1 MASGSCQGC
10 EEEDE
15 ETLKKLI
22 VRLNNLQEGKQ
33 IETLVQILEDMQVF
47 TYADHAA
54 KLFQGKN
61 VHVPLL
67 IVLDS
72 YVRVACVQQ
81 VGWSLLCKLIEICPD
96 IMQSLTGPQDIG
108 CDWEVLGIHQLIIKM
123 LTVHNASMN
132 LSMVGLKALDLL
144 LTSGKITLLILDE
157 DSDIF
162 LLIFDAMKKF
172 SANDE
177 VQKLGCKALHV
188 LFERVSEE
196 QLTEFVENKDYMILL
211 TALKNFKDEEEIVL
225 YVLRCLHSLA
235 SPCNNVEVLMSG
247 NVRCYNIVVE
257 AMKAF
262 PVHEKIQ
269 EVSCCLLHR
278 LTLGNFFN
286 ILVLNEVH
294 EFVVEAVQRY
304 SKNATLQIA
313 GLSCLALLTETI
325 FLNQDLEVKN
335 ENEENED
342 DEEEDKLFW
351 LEACYKALTW
361 HRKNKHVQEAACW
374 ALNNLLMYQN
384 SLHEKIGDEDGQ
396 FPAHREVMLSMLMHS
411 SSKEVFQASANALC
425 TLLEQNVNFRK
436 ILLSKGIYLNVLELM
451 KRHLHSPEVAESGC
465 KMLNHLFEGSNVSLD
480 VMAAVAPKIIT
491 VMKSHGASLSVQL
504 EALRAILHF
513 LLPGMPE
520 EVTEDTEY
528 KHKLKIVTN
537 QCFRN
542 DIHKLVL
549 GSLNRFIG
557 NPGIQK
563 CGLKVISSIARFP
576 DALEVL
582 SLEGAIE
589 SVLQT
594 LKMYPDD
601 QEIQR
606 LGLSLIGC
614 LITKKNLILGI
625 ENPLAKIL
633 VSSLQRFKDIT
644 ELQTKF
650 LSLCCK
656 CFAKL
661 AMDDELKGVML
672 ERACDQNNSIMVEC
686 LLLLGADANRAKE
699 GTSLICQVCE
709 KASSPKLVEL
719 LLNSGSHEQD
729 VRKALAISIGKG
741 DSQIISLLLKRLAL
755 DLANNS
761 ICLGGFCIG
770 KIEPSWL
777 GPLFPDKTCNSRKEI
792 NIGSTLARMVL
803 RYQTKSSVAEG
814 AASGSNG
821 DFSEQVLDKFD
832 QWTFIPESYV
842 DSVFGQSDD
851 LDSEGSEGSFLVKKK
866 SSSISVG
873 EFYRDPALQRCSP
886 NLQSHSRSSKLPSHM
901 RHSDSTSSLASER
914 EYITSLDLSAN
925 ELRDIDAL
933 SQKCCISGHLEHLAR
948 LELHQNALTGFP
960 QRLCEVLKCLTHL
973 DLHSNKFTAF
983 PSYLLKMNCIAN
995 LDVSRNDIGPS
1006 IVLDPAVKCPT
1017 LKQFNLSYNQLSSVP
1032 ENLGDV
1038 AEKLEQ
1044 LTLEGNKISGMCS
1057 PLSLK
1062 ELKILNLS
1070 KNNISSLSEDF
1081 LEACPK
1087 VESFSARMNSLAAM
1101 PFLPS
1106 SMTNIKLSQNRFTCV
1121 PEAILNLPH
1130 LRSLDMSSNEIKYLP
1145 SPAHWKSLNL
1155 RELLFS
1161 HNQISI
1167 LDLSEK
1173 AHAWS
1178 RVEKLHLSHNKL
1190 KEIPPEIG
1198 CLENLTSLD
1207 VSYNLELRSFPNEM
1221 GKLSKIW
1228 DLPLDELRLNFD
1240 FKHIGCKAKDIIRFL
1255 QQRLKKAVPYNRM
1268 KLMIVGNTG
1277 SGKTTLLQQLMKTKK
1292 SDAEM
1297 QSATVGIDVKDW
1309 PIQIRGKRKKDL
1321 ILNVWDFAGREEFYS
1336 THPHFMTPRSLYL
1349 AVYDLSKGQAEVD
1362 AMKPWLFNI
1371 KARASSSPV
1380 ILVGTHLDVSDEKQR
1395 KACISKINKELLNKR
1410 GFPAIRDYHFVNAT
1424 EESDAL
1430 AKLRKTIINESLNFK
1445 IRDQPVVGQLIPDC
1459 YVELE
1464 KIILSER
1471 KNVPIEFPVIDR
1483 KRLLQLVKEN
1493 QLQLDEN
1500 ELPHAVH
1507 FLNESGVLLH
1517 FQDPALQL
1525 SNLYFV
1531 EPKWLCKVMAQ
1542 ILTEKVEGGPKYPKG
1557 IISRRSV
1564 EKFLSKKKRFPK
1576 NYTQQYFK
1584 LLEKFQIA
1592 LPIGEEHLLVPSSLS
1607 DHRPVIELPHCEN
1620 SEIIIRLYEMPYFP
1634 MGFWSRLINRLLE
1647 ISPYMLSGRERALRP
1662 NRMYWRQGIYLNW
1675 SPEAYCL
1682 VESEVLDNHPESFLK
1697 ITVPSCRKG
1706 CIILGQVVDHIDSLM
1721 EEWFPGLLEIDICG
1735 EGETLLKKWALYS
1748 FNDGEEHEKILLDD
1762 LMKKAEEGDLLV
1774 NPDQPRLTLPIS
1786 QIAPDLILADL
1797 PRNIMLNS
1805 EKLEFEQA
1813 PEFLLGD
1820 GSFGS
1825 VYRATYEGDEVA
1837 VKIFN
1842 KHTSLRLLRQELVVL
1857 CHHRHPSLVF
1867 LLAAGI
1873 RPRMLVMELAPKGSL
1888 DRLLQQDTASLTR
1901 TLQHRIALHVAD
1913 GLRYLH
1919 SAMIIYRDLKPHNV
1933 LLFTLYPNAAIIAK
1947 IADYG
1952 IAQYCCRMGIKTS
1965 EGTPGFRAPEVA
1977 RGNVIYNQQA
1987 DVYSFGL
1994 LLYDILTTGGR
2005 IAEGLKFPN
2014 EFDELA
2020 IQGKLPDPVKE
2031 YGCAPWPMVEK
2042 LIKSC
2047 LKENPQ
2053 ERPTSAQVFDIL
2065 NSAELICLMR
2075 HIPIPKSFT
2084 VECMVAA
2091 NQSCK
2096 NASIWLGCGPR
2107 DRGQLSLLDLTT
2119 ERLTSE
2125 EVTNS
2130 RILCLTLVHLPVEKE
2145 SWIVSGTQSG
2155 ELLVINSEDG
2165 KKMHTLEK
2173 MTDSVTCLHCNS
2185 ISKQRFSYAAVSD
2198 SNIIAVVADRVL
2210 YIAKKNSPFVEVW
2223 DKKTEKLCELID
2235 CAHFLKEEMV
2245 EVNKESKHNMSYS
2258 GRVKTLCLQKNSAL
2272 WIGTGGG
2279 YMLLLDLSTL
2289 RLIRIIHDFC
2299 DSVRVMMTAQIG
2311 TYNEVAESSSGEAS
2325 TWDKGAYKAFNGRI
2339 FSFESPCTYTFCRHC
2354 VDSGDFNIEIK
2365 RNTDSEIEK
2374 ITVLIDNNDISISG
2388 DTILVNGESVQI
2400 PYNNKLIHIKKHG
2413 EYNVLNSRR
2422 GILSLMWDKNNKLSL
2437 TLHKQY
2443 PTCGLCGNFN
2453 TTPGEDINEHIAKSK
2468 IAGDCPEATSKTYQT
2483 CEDGVE
2489 YCNKIIGTYFEE
2501 CGKVSALSSD
2511 YKKVCIDEYCQ
2522 NRDKA
2527 STCDTYSE
2535 LSRLCA
2541 SDGPGTY
2548 ESWRNDSDV
2557 VCEKPQCPE
2566 QHIYKECGPSNPA
2579 TCSNV
2584 APFQDSECVSGCTCP
2599 EDKIQIF
2606 KASLSYFQVETYSHV
2621 KMQVQTDPVMQ
2632 LYVSMPPNQFTDTV
2646 GLCGSYNN
2654 RAEDDFMSSQ
2664 NILEKSSQAFA
2675 DSWEMMSCPKGNP
2688 TSCISIDAENCS
2700 GGAEYVDCSDPKA
2713 QRRVDSTCSTRNIPN
2728 FEDQN
2733 VILQDGKV
2741 TAIKTT
2747 ESKECEL
2754 NGNAYTVHTVGLYLI
2769 LKFVSGITVIWD
2781 KNTRMTVILEPYWNG
2796 KVCGLCGNS
2805 NGDLKDDFTTRYSSV
2820 ATGALEFG
2828 NSWKT
2833 SQECS
2838 DTVTQTFPCDSN
2850 PYCKAW
2856 AVRKCEIIRDS
2867 TFRECHSKVDPSTY
2881 YDACIEEACA
2891 CDMEGKYLGFCTAVA
2906 MYAEACSAVGV
2917 CVAWRKPDL
2926 CRCYAKCPES
2936 APYLDENTMKC
2947 VRLSECSCF
2956 YNDVIPA
2963 GPENKI
2969 LPELIEEATTTRGG
2983 AGITGDG
2990 FRAAGTTVSSESEVT
3005 GKKTE
3010 ATTSLGESETT
3021 TVGVETGSTTLSPGA
3036 SSSSQKT
3043 KPGTSVTPGSPGAGS
3058 ETEAMTSTKGSGTT
3072 QAGLVGETTTSTEGR
3087 GTSGSGFRTGE
3098 EEFPPLGFT
3107 INDGS
3112 S

>member
-1 MASGSCQGC
+1 MASGSCQEC
-10 EEEDE
+10 EEE

-33 IETLVQILEDMQVF
+33 IETLVQILDDILVF
-47 TYADHAA
+47 TYSDHASN
-54 KLFQGKN
+54 LFQGKN

-72 YVRVACVQQ
+72 YMRVACVQQ

-96 IMQSLTGPQDIG
+96 TMRSLTGPQDIG
-108 CDWEVLGIHQLIIKM
+108 HDWEVLGVHQLIIKM
-123 LTVHNASMN
+123 LTVHNTN
-132 LSMVGLKALDLL
+132 ITLSTVGLKALELL

-157 DSDIF
+157 ESDIF
-162 LLIFDAMKKF
+162 LLIFDAMRTF
-172 SANDE
+172 SASDE
-177 VQKLGCKALHV
+177 VQKLGCKTLYV

-211 TALKNFKDEEEIVL
+211 SALNNFKDEEEIVL
-225 YVLRCLHSLA
+225 CVLHCLHSLA
-235 SPCNNVEVLMSG
+235 IPCSNVEVLMSG

-262 PVHEKIQ
+262 PTNEKIQ

-294 EFVVEAVQRY
+294 EFVVTAAQRY
-304 SKNATLQIA
+304 AQNARLQIA
-313 GLSCLALLTETI
+313 ALGCLALLTETI
-325 FLNQDLEVKN
+325 FLNQDLEEKN
-335 ENEENED
+335 ENQENE
-342 DEEEDKLFW
+342 EEEEEEKLFW

-411 SSKEVFQASANALC
+411 SSKEVFQASANALS

-451 KRHLHSPEVAESGC
+451 QKHAPSPEVAESGC
-465 KMLNHLFEGSNVSLD
+465 KMLSHLFEGSNASLD
-480 VMAAVAPKIIT
+480 IMAAVAPKIIA
-491 VMKSHGASLSVQL
+491 VMKSHATSSSVQL

-513 LLPGMPE
+513 IAPGMPE
-520 EVTEDTEY
+520 EFTENAEYQNKLHMVT
-528 KHKLKIVTN
+528 K
-537 QCFRN
+537 QCIRN

-549 GSLNRFIG
+549 VSLTRFIG

-563 CGLKVISSIARFP
+563 CGLKVISSLAHFP

-582 SLEGAIE
+582 SVEGAIE

-594 LKMYPDD
+594 LQMYPDD
-601 QEIQR
+601 QEIQF

-614 LITKKNLILGI
+614 LITKKNLFLGTGHL
-625 ENPLAKIL
+625 LAKIL
-633 VSSLQRFKDIT
+633 VSSLQRFKDIA
-644 ELQTKF
+644 ELQMKGFQTVLTALELSVSFSKLLVRYSFDSVIFHQMSSCLMEQKDRQF
-650 LSLCCK
+650 LNLCCK

-661 AMDDELKGVML
+661 AMDDDLKNVML
-672 ERACDQNNSIMVEC
+672 ERACDQNNSIMAEC

-719 LLNSGSHEQD
+719 LLNSGSREQD
-729 VRKALAISIGKG
+729 VREALTISIGKG
-741 DSQIISLLLKRLAL
+741 DSQTISLLLRRLAL

-777 GPLFPDKTCNSRKEI
+777 GPLFPDKTPNSRKET
-792 NIGSTLARMVL
+792 NMGSTLARMVL
-803 RYQTKSSVAEG
+803 RYQMKSAEAEG
-814 AASGSNG
+814 AASGSEG
-821 DFSEQVLDKFD
+821 TFPEQVLDKFD
-832 QWTFIPESYV
+832 EWTFIPESYG
-842 DSVFGQSDD
+842 DSVFSQSDD
-851 LDSEGSEGSFLVKKK
+851 LDSEGSEVSFLGKKK
-866 SSSISVG
+866 SNSISVG
-873 EFYRDPALQRCSP
+873 EFYRDPALHRSPDSQR
-886 NLQSHSRSSKLPSHM
+886 HSNSLGPIFDHEDVLKQKRKILSSDDLLRSSKLPSHM
-901 RHSDSTSSLASER
+901 RHSGSASSLASER

-933 SQKCCISGHLEHLAR
+933 SQKCCLSGHLEHLER
-948 LELHQNALTGFP
+948 LELHQNALTAFP
-960 QRLCEVLKCLTHL
+960 QRLCETLKCLTHL
-973 DLHSNKFTAF
+973 DLHSNKFSSF
-983 PSYLLKMNCIAN
+983 PSYLLKMNCIAY

-1006 IVLDPAVKCPT
+1006 VVLDPTVKCPT

-1032 ENLGDV
+1032 KHLGEV
-1038 AEKLEQ
+1038 AQTLEL

-1070 KNNISSLSEDF
+1070 KNHISSLSEDF

-1087 VESFSARMNSLAAM
+1087 VESLSARMNFLAAM

-1106 SMTNIKLSQNRFTCV
+1106 SMTSIKLSQNRFTCV

-1130 LRSLDMSSNEIKYLP
+1130 LRSLDMSNNDIKYLP
-1145 SPAHWKSLNL
+1145 NPAHWKSLNL

-1173 AHAWS
+1173 AYIWS
-1178 RVEKLHLSHNKL
+1178 RMEKLHLSHNKL

-1292 SDAEM
+1292 SDLGM
-1297 QSATVGIDVKDW
+1297 QSTTVGIDVKDW
-1309 PIQIRGKRKKDL
+1309 PFQIRGKKKKDL
-1321 ILNVWDFAGREEFYS
+1321 TLNVWDFAGSEEFYS

-1349 AVYDLSKGQAEVD
+1349 AVYDLSKGEAEVD

-1395 KACISKINKELLNKR
+1395 KACVSKINRELLNKR
-1410 GFPAIRDYHFVNAT
+1410 GFPAIRNYHFVNAT

-1471 KNVPIEFPVIDR
+1471 KNVPTEFPVIDR

-1493 QLQLDEN
+1493 QLELDEN
-1500 ELPHAVH
+1500 ELPHAIH

-1542 ILTEKVEGGPKYPKG
+1542 ILTLKVEGCPKHPQG
-1557 IISRRSV
+1557 IISRRDV

-1576 NYTQQYFK
+1576 NQMQKYFK

-1592 LPIGEEHLLVPSSLS
+1592 LPIGEEYLLVPSSLS

-1647 ISPYMLSGRERALRP
+1647 ISPYMLLGREQALRP

-1682 VESEVLDNHPESFLK
+1682 VGSEVLDNHPESFLK

-1706 CIILGQVVDHIDSLM
+1706 CILLGQVVDHIDSLM
-1721 EEWFPGLLEIDICG
+1721 EEWFPGLLEIDYCG

-1748 FNDGEEHEKILLDD
+1748 FNDGEEHKKILLDD

-1774 NPDQPRLTLPIS
+1774 NPDQPRVTIPIS

-1805 EKLEFEQA
+1805 DKLEFKQA

-1825 VYRATYEGDEVA
+1825 VYRATYEGEEVA

-1857 CHHRHPSLVF
+1857 CHLHHPSLVS

-1873 RPRMLVMELAPKGSL
+1873 RPRMLVMELASKGSL
-1888 DRLLQQDTASLTR
+1888 DRLLQHDKANVTR

-1933 LLFTLYPNAAIIAK
+1933 LLFTLYPNAAVIAK

-1977 RGNVIYNQQA
+1977 RGNVIYNHQA

-2042 LIKSC
+2042 LIKRC

-2075 HIPIPKSFT
+2075 QISIPKTFT

-2091 NQSCK
+2091 HPGSK
-2096 NASIWLGCGPR
+2096 NASVWLGCGHR
-2107 DRGQLSLLDLTT
+2107 NKGQLSFLDLTT
-2119 ERLTSE
+2119 ERLTFE
-2125 EVTNS
+2125 EVTDS
-2130 RILCLTLVHLPVEKE
+2130 RILCLALVHLPVDKE
-2145 SWIVSGTQSG
+2145 SWVVCGTQSG
-2155 ELLVINSEDG
+2155 ALLVIDTDDG
-2165 KKMHTLEK
+2165 KRRHTLEK
-2173 MTDSVTCLHCNS
+2173 MTDSITCLHYS
-2185 ISKQRFSYAAVSD
+2185 SFAKPSKQKSFLLVGTADGNLAIFEDKTVKCKGAAPLTILNIGNISTPLMCLSESVNSTEKNIMWGGCGTKLFSFSD
-2198 SNIIAVVADRVL
+2198 DFTIQKLIETRTSQLFSNATSNNSNIIAVVVDTAL
-2210 YIAKKNSPFVEVW
+2210 YIAKKNSSFVEVW

-2235 CAHFLKEEMV
+2235 CLQFLKQEMV
-2245 EVNKESKHNMSYS
+2245 KVNTEPKHNLAYW
-2258 GRVKTLCLQKNSAL
+2258 GRVKTLCLQKNTAL
-2272 WIGTGGG
+2272 WVGTGGG
-2279 YMLLLDLSTL
+2279 CMLLLDLST
-2289 RLIRIIHDFC
+2289 RRVIRIIRNFC
-2299 DSVRVMMTAQIG
+2299 DSVRVLMAAQLG
-2311 TYNEVAESSSGEAS
+2311 NLKNAMLVLG
-2325 TWDKGAYKAFNGRI
+2325 
-2339 FSFESPCTYTFCRHC
+2339 YT
-2354 VDSGDFNIEIK
+2354 
-2365 RNTDSEIEK
+2365 
-2374 ITVLIDNNDISISG
+2374 
-2388 DTILVNGESVQI
+2388 
-2400 PYNNKLIHIKKHG
+2400 
-2413 EYNVLNSRR
+2413 
-2422 GILSLMWDKNNKLSL
+2422 
-2437 TLHKQY
+2437 
-2443 PTCGLCGNFN
+2443 
-2453 TTPGEDINEHIAKSK
+2453 
-2468 IAGDCPEATSKTYQT
+2468 
-2483 CEDGVE
+2483 
-2489 YCNKIIGTYFEE
+2489 
-2501 CGKVSALSSD
+2501 
-2511 YKKVCIDEYCQ
+2511 
-2522 NRDKA
+2522 
-2527 STCDTYSE
+2527 
-2535 LSRLCA
+2535 
-2541 SDGPGTY
+2541 
-2548 ESWRNDSDV
+2548 
-2557 VCEKPQCPE
+2557 
-2566 QHIYKECGPSNPA
+2566 
-2579 TCSNV
+2579 
-2584 APFQDSECVSGCTCP
+2584 
-2599 EDKIQIF
+2599 
-2606 KASLSYFQVETYSHV
+2606 
-2621 KMQVQTDPVMQ
+2621 
-2632 LYVSMPPNQFTDTV
+2632 
-2646 GLCGSYNN
+2646 
-2654 RAEDDFMSSQ
+2654 
-2664 NILEKSSQAFA
+2664 
-2675 DSWEMMSCPKGNP
+2675 
-2688 TSCISIDAENCS
+2688 
-2700 GGAEYVDCSDPKA
+2700 
-2713 QRRVDSTCSTRNIPN
+2713 
-2728 FEDQN
+2728 
-2733 VILQDGKV
+2733 
-2741 TAIKTT
+2741 
-2747 ESKECEL
+2747 
-2754 NGNAYTVHTVGLYLI
+2754 
-2769 LKFVSGITVIWD
+2769 
-2781 KNTRMTVILEPYWNG
+2781 
-2796 KVCGLCGNS
+2796 
-2805 NGDLKDDFTTRYSSV
+2805 
-2820 ATGALEFG
+2820 
-2828 NSWKT
+2828 
-2833 SQECS
+2833 
-2838 DTVTQTFPCDSN
+2838 
-2850 PYCKAW
+2850 
-2856 AVRKCEIIRDS
+2856 RK
-2867 TFRECHSKVDPSTY
+2867 
-2881 YDACIEEACA
+2881 
-2891 CDMEGKYLGFCTAVA
+2891 
-2906 MYAEACSAVGV
+2906 
-2917 CVAWRKPDL
+2917 
-2926 CRCYAKCPES
+2926 
-2936 APYLDENTMKC
+2936 
-2947 VRLSECSCF
+2947 
-2956 YNDVIPA
+2956 
-2963 GPENKI
+2963 
-2969 LPELIEEATTTRGG
+2969 
-2983 AGITGDG
+2983 
-2990 FRAAGTTVSSESEVT
+2990 
-3005 GKKTE
+3005 
-3010 ATTSLGESETT
+3010 
-3021 TVGVETGSTTLSPGA
+3021 
-3036 SSSSQKT
+3036 
-3043 KPGTSVTPGSPGAGS
+3043 
-3058 ETEAMTSTKGSGTT
+3058 
-3072 QAGLVGETTTSTEGR
+3072 STEGMQQQKELQSCLSIWDMNLPHEVQNLEKHIEMR
-3087 GTSGSGFRTGE
+3087 KELAEKMRKTTV
-3098 EEFPPLGFT
+3098 
-3107 INDGS
+3107 D
-3112 S
+3112 

>member
-1 MASGSCQGC
+1 EQTGSSQQVDERIEDKKRHGCVNCDFASFPSPPS
-10 EEEDE
+10 
-15 ETLKKLI
+15 
-22 VRLNNLQEGKQ
+22 
-33 IETLVQILEDMQVF
+33 F
-47 TYADHAA
+47 PAS
-54 KLFQGKN
+54 KLFQGKK
-61 VHVPLL
+61 VHVPVL
-67 IVLDS
+67 IVLDL
-72 YVRVACVQQ
+72 YMRVASVQQ
-81 VGWSLLCKLIEICPD
+81 VGWSLLCKLIEICPNT
-96 IMQSLTGPQDIG
+96 MQSLMGPQDIG
-108 CDWEVLGIHQLIIKM
+108 RDWEVLGVHQLILKM
-123 LTVHNASMN
+123 LTVHNASVN
-132 LSMVGLKALDLL
+132 LLTVGLKALDLL

-157 DSDIF
+157 ESDIF
-162 LLIFDAMKKF
+162 LLIFDAMRTF

-177 VQKLGCKALHV
+177 IQKLGCKALRV

-211 TALKNFKDEEEIVL
+211 NALKNFKDEEEIVL
-225 YVLRCLHSLA
+225 QVLHCLHSLA
-235 SPCNNVEVLMSG
+235 IPCNNVEVLMSG

-262 PVHEKIQ
+262 PVNEKIQ

-294 EFVVEAVQRY
+294 EFVVKAVRRY
-304 SKNATLQIA
+304 SENATLQIA

-325 FLNQDLEVKN
+325 FLNQDLEEKN
-335 ENEENED
+335 ENPEND

-411 SSKEVFQASANALC
+411 SSKEVFQASANALS

-451 KRHLHSPEVAESGC
+451 QRHIHSPEVAESGC
-465 KMLNHLFEGSNVSLD
+465 KMLNHLFEGSVTLD
-480 VMAAVAPKIIT
+480 TMAAVAPKIIT
-491 VMKSHGASLSVQL
+491 VMKSHEASLSVQL
-504 EALRAILHF
+504 EGLRAVLHF
-513 LLPGMPE
+513 IVPGMPE
-520 EVTEDTEY
+520 DSREDTEY
-528 KHKLKIVTN
+528 QHKLHMVKK
-537 QCFRN
+537 QCFKN

-549 GSLNRFIG
+549 AALNRFIG

-563 CGLKVISSIARFP
+563 CGLKVISSIARSP

-582 SLEGAIE
+582 SLEGAID
-589 SVLQT
+589 SVLHT
-594 LKMYPDD
+594 LQMYPDD
-601 QEIQR
+601 QEIQC
-606 LGLSLIGC
+606 LGLSLTGC
-614 LITKKNLILGI
+614 LITKKNLCIGTGHL
-625 ENPLAKIL
+625 LAKIL
-633 VSSLQRFKDIT
+633 VSSLQRFKDMAEVQIKGF
-644 ELQTKF
+644 QTILTILGLSVSFSKLLVHHSFDSVIFHQMSSSIMEQKDQQF
-650 LSLCCK
+650 LNLCCK

-661 AMDDELKGVML
+661 AMDDELKSVLL

-686 LLLLGADANRAKE
+686 LLLLGADANGTKE
-699 GTSLICQVCE
+699 ATSLICQVCE

-719 LLNSGSHEQD
+719 LLNGGSREQD
-729 VRKALAISIGKG
+729 VRKALTISIGKG
-741 DSQIISLLLKRLAL
+741 DSQIISLLLRRLAL

-770 KIEPSWL
+770 KIDPSWL
-777 GPLFPDKTCNSRKEI
+777 GPLFPDKTSNLRKET

-803 RYQTKSSVAEG
+803 RYQVKSAVEEG

-821 DFSEQVLDKFD
+821 NFPEGVLDKFD
-832 QWTFIPESYV
+832 EWTFIPDSYV

-851 LDSEGSEGSFLVKKK
+851 LDSEGSEGSFLVKRK
-866 SSSISVG
+866 SNSISVG
-873 EFYRDPALQRCSP
+873 EFYRDRGPIFDHEDLLRRKRKILSSDDS
-886 NLQSHSRSSKLPSHM
+886 LRSSKLQSHM
-901 RHSDSTSSLASER
+901 RHSDSISSLASER

-933 SQKCCISGHLEHLAR
+933 SQKCCISGHLEHLEK
-948 LELHQNALTGFP
+948 LELHQNALTSFP
-960 QRLCEVLKCLTHL
+960 QQLCETLKCLTHL
-973 DLHSNKFTAF
+973 DLHSNKFTSF

-995 LDVSRNDIGPS
+995 LDVSRNDISPS
-1006 IVLDPAVKCPT
+1006 VVLDSAVKCPT
-1017 LKQFNLSYNQLSSVP
+1017 LKQFNLSYNQLSSFP

-1038 AEKLEQ
+1038 VEKLEQ
-1044 LTLEGNKISGMCS
+1044 LILEGNKIPEICS

-1070 KNNISSLSEDF
+1070 KNHITSLSEDF

-1087 VESFSARMNSLAAM
+1087 VESFSARMNYLAAM

-1106 SMTNIKLSQNRFTCV
+1106 SLTSLKLSQNRFTCV

-1130 LRSLDMSSNEIKYLP
+1130 LRSLDMSSNEIEYLP

-1155 RELLFS
+1155 REILFS
-1161 HNQISI
+1161 FNQISI

-1173 AHAWS
+1173 AYVWS

-1277 SGKTTLLQQLMKTKK
+1277 SGKTTLLQQLTKTKK
-1292 SDAEM
+1292 SDLGV

-1309 PIQIRGKRKKDL
+1309 PIQIRGKGRKDL

-1336 THPHFMTPRSLYL
+1336 THPHFMTQRALYL

-1395 KACISKINKELLNKR
+1395 KACITKITKELLNKR

-1471 KNVPIEFPVIDR
+1471 KNVPVEFPVIDR

-1525 SNLYFV
+1525 SDLYFV

-1542 ILTEKVEGGPKYPKG
+1542 ILTVKVEGYPKHPKG
-1557 IISRRSV
+1557 IISRRDV

-1576 NYTQQYFK
+1576 NYMSQYFK

-1592 LPIGEEHLLVPSSLS
+1592 LPIGEEYLLVPSSLS

-1682 VESEVLDNHPESFLK
+1682 VGSEVLDNHPESFLK

-1706 CIILGQVVDHIDSLM
+1706 CILLGQVVDHIDSLM

-1748 FNDGEEHEKILLDD
+1748 FNDGEEHQKILLDD

-1774 NPDQPRLTLPIS
+1774 NPDQPRLTIPIS

-1797 PRNIMLNS
+1797 PRNIMLNND
-1805 EKLEFEQA
+1805 ELEFEQA

-1825 VYRATYEGDEVA
+1825 VYRAAYEGEEVA
-1837 VKIFN
+1837 VKLFN

-1857 CHHRHPSLVF
+1857 CHLHHPSLIS

-1873 RPRMLVMELAPKGSL
+1873 RPRMLVM
-1888 DRLLQQDTASLTR
+1888 DLTR

-1965 EGTPGFRAPEVA
+1965 EGTPGFRAPEVS

-2042 LIKSC
+2042 LIKKC

-2053 ERPTSAQVFDIL
+2053 ERPTSAQVFDNL

-2075 HIPIPKSFT
+2075 HITIPKNFS
-2084 VECMVAA
+2084 VECMVST
-2091 NQSCK
+2091 NHNNK
-2096 NASIWLGCGPR
+2096 NASIWLGCGHR
-2107 DRGQLSLLDLTT
+2107 DKGQLLFLDLNT
-2119 ERLTSE
+2119 EKHTSE
-2125 EVTNS
+2125 EVIDS
-2130 RILCLTLVHLPVEKE
+2130 RILCLALVPLPVEKE
-2145 SWIVSGTQSG
+2145 SWIVCGTQSG
-2155 ELLVINSEDG
+2155 TLLVINTEDG
-2165 KKMHTLEK
+2165 EKRHTLEK
-2173 MTDSVTCLHCNS
+2173 MTDSVTCLYCNPFPKQ
-2185 ISKQRFSYAAVSD
+2185 SKQKNFLLVGTADGNLAIFEDKTVKCRGAVPLKILNIGNVSTPLMCLSESMNSAEKNIMWGGCGTKLFSFSDDFTIQKRIETKTNQLFSYAAFSD
-2198 SNIIAVVADRVL
+2198 SNIIAVVVDTAL
-2210 YIAKKNSPFVEVW
+2210 YVAKKNSPFVEVW

-2235 CAHFLKEEMV
+2235 CVHFLKEEMV
-2245 EVNKESKHNMSYS
+2245 KVTAESKHKLSYS
-2258 GRVKTLCLQKNSAL
+2258 GRVKTLCLQKNTAL

-2279 YMLLLDLSTL
+2279 HILLLDLST
-2289 RLIRIIHDFC
+2289 RRIIRIIHNFC
-2299 DSVRVMMTAQIG
+2299 DSVRVMMTAQLGSLKNVMLVLGYIRKS
-2311 TYNEVAESSSGEAS
+2311 TESTQHQKEIQSCLSVWDLNLPHEV
-2325 TWDKGAYKAFNGRI
+2325 
-2339 FSFESPCTYTFCRHC
+2339 
-2354 VDSGDFNIEIK
+2354 
-2365 RNTDSEIEK
+2365 
-2374 ITVLIDNNDISISG
+2374 
-2388 DTILVNGESVQI
+2388 
-2400 PYNNKLIHIKKHG
+2400 
-2413 EYNVLNSRR
+2413 
-2422 GILSLMWDKNNKLSL
+2422 
-2437 TLHKQY
+2437 
-2443 PTCGLCGNFN
+2443 
-2453 TTPGEDINEHIAKSK
+2453 
-2468 IAGDCPEATSKTYQT
+2468 
-2483 CEDGVE
+2483 
-2489 YCNKIIGTYFEE
+2489 
-2501 CGKVSALSSD
+2501 
-2511 YKKVCIDEYCQ
+2511 Q
-2522 NRDKA
+2522 N
-2527 STCDTYSE
+2527 
-2535 LSRLCA
+2535 
-2541 SDGPGTY
+2541 
-2548 ESWRNDSDV
+2548 
-2557 VCEKPQCPE
+2557 
-2566 QHIYKECGPSNPA
+2566 
-2579 TCSNV
+2579 
-2584 APFQDSECVSGCTCP
+2584 
-2599 EDKIQIF
+2599 
-2606 KASLSYFQVETYSHV
+2606 
-2621 KMQVQTDPVMQ
+2621 
-2632 LYVSMPPNQFTDTV
+2632 
-2646 GLCGSYNN
+2646 
-2654 RAEDDFMSSQ
+2654 
-2664 NILEKSSQAFA
+2664 LEKHI
-2675 DSWEMMSCPKGNP
+2675 E
-2688 TSCISIDAENCS
+2688 
-2700 GGAEYVDCSDPKA
+2700 
-2713 QRRVDSTCSTRNIPN
+2713 
-2728 FEDQN
+2728 
-2733 VILQDGKV
+2733 
-2741 TAIKTT
+2741 
-2747 ESKECEL
+2747 
-2754 NGNAYTVHTVGLYLI
+2754 
-2769 LKFVSGITVIWD
+2769 
-2781 KNTRMTVILEPYWNG
+2781 
-2796 KVCGLCGNS
+2796 
-2805 NGDLKDDFTTRYSSV
+2805 
-2820 ATGALEFG
+2820 
-2828 NSWKT
+2828 
-2833 SQECS
+2833 
-2838 DTVTQTFPCDSN
+2838 
-2850 PYCKAW
+2850 
-2856 AVRKCEIIRDS
+2856 VRKE
-2867 TFRECHSKVDPSTY
+2867 
-2881 YDACIEEACA
+2881 
-2891 CDMEGKYLGFCTAVA
+2891 L
-2906 MYAEACSAVGV
+2906 AEKMRRIS
-2917 CVAWRKPDL
+2917 
-2926 CRCYAKCPES
+2926 
-2936 APYLDENTMKC
+2936 
-2947 VRLSECSCF
+2947 
-2956 YNDVIPA
+2956 
-2963 GPENKI
+2963 
-2969 LPELIEEATTTRGG
+2969 
-2983 AGITGDG
+2983 
-2990 FRAAGTTVSSESEVT
+2990 
-3005 GKKTE
+3005 
-3010 ATTSLGESETT
+3010 
-3021 TVGVETGSTTLSPGA
+3021 VE
-3036 SSSSQKT
+3036 
-3043 KPGTSVTPGSPGAGS
+3043 
-3058 ETEAMTSTKGSGTT
+3058 
-3072 QAGLVGETTTSTEGR
+3072 
-3087 GTSGSGFRTGE
+3087 
-3098 EEFPPLGFT
+3098 
-3107 INDGS
+3107 
-3112 S
+3112 

>member
-10 EEEDE
+10 EEEEDE

-22 VRLNNLQEGKQ
+22 VRLNNVQEGKQ
-33 IETLVQILEDMQVF
+33 IETLVQILEDMLVL
-47 TYADHAA
+47 TYADYAS
-54 KLFQGKN
+54 KLFQDKN

-72 YVRVACVQQ
+72 YMRVASVQQ
-81 VGWSLLCKLIEICPD
+81 VGWSLLCKLIEICPNT
-96 IMQSLTGPQDIG
+96 MQSLMGPQDIG
-108 CDWEVLGIHQLIIKM
+108 NDWEVLGVHQLILKM
-123 LTVHNASMN
+123 LTVHNASVT
-132 LSMVGLKALDLL
+132 LSTVGLKTLDLL
-144 LTSGKITLLILDE
+144 LTSGKITLLILE
-157 DSDIF
+157 EEHDIF
-162 LLIFDAMKKF
+162 LLIFDAMRTF

-177 VQKLGCKALHV
+177 IQKLGCKALHV
-188 LFERVSEE
+188 LFEKVSEE

-211 TALKNFKDEEEIVL
+211 SALNSFKDEEEIVL
-225 YVLRCLHSLA
+225 HVLHCLHSLA
-235 SPCNNVEVLMSG
+235 IPCNNVEVLMSG

-262 PVHEKIQ
+262 PINEKIQ

-294 EFVVEAVQRY
+294 EFVVKAVQRY
-304 SKNATLQIA
+304 SKNADLQIA
-313 GLSCLALLTETI
+313 ALSCLALLTETI
-325 FLNQDLEVKN
+325 FLNQDLEEKN
-335 ENEENED
+335 EHQENEE
-342 DEEEDKLFW
+342 EEEEEKLFW

-396 FPAHREVMLSMLMHS
+396 SVVLILYDR
-411 SSKEVFQASANALC
+411 KFQFMFS
-425 TLLEQNVNFRK
+425 VINFRK

-451 KRHLHSPEVAESGC
+451 QKHIHSPEAAESGC
-465 KMLNHLFEGSNVSLD
+465 KMLNHLFEGSNTSLD
-480 VMAAVAPKIIT
+480 TMAAVAPKIIT
-491 VMKSHGASLSVQL
+491 VMKSHQTSLSVQL

-513 LLPGMPE
+513 IVPGFPE
-520 EVTEDTEY
+520 ESTEDCEY
-528 KHKLKIVTN
+528 QHKLNMVKK

-549 GSLNRFIG
+549 AAVNRFIG

-563 CGLKVISSIARFP
+563 CGLKVISSIACFP

-582 SLEGAIE
+582 TLEGAVD
-589 SVLQT
+589 SVLHT
-594 LKMYPDD
+594 LQMYPDD
-601 QEIQR
+601 QEIQC

-614 LITKKNLILGI
+614 LITKKNLCTGTGHL
-625 ENPLAKIL
+625 LAKIL
-633 VSSLQRFKDIT
+633 ISSLQRFKDIGEVQIKGFQAIFT
-644 ELQTKF
+644 ILELSVSFSKLLLQHSFDSVIFHQMSSGVLEQKDQQF

-661 AMDDELKGVML
+661 ALDDELKSVML
-672 ERACDQNNSIMVEC
+672 QRACDQNNSIMVEC

-699 GTSLICQVCE
+699 ATSLICQVCE

-719 LLNSGSHEQD
+719 LLDSGSREQD
-729 VRKALAISIGKG
+729 VRRALTVSIGKG
-741 DSQIISLLLKRLAL
+741 DSRIISLLLRRLAL

-761 ICLGGFCIG
+761 ICLGGFCMG

-777 GPLFPDKTCNSRKEI
+777 GPLFPDKTSQLRKET
-792 NIGSTLARMVL
+792 NMGSTLARMVL
-803 RYQTKSSVAEG
+803 RYQMKSAVEEG

-821 DFSEQVLDKFD
+821 NLSEEILDKFD
-832 QWTFIPESYV
+832 EWTFIPESYV

-851 LDSEGSEGSFLVKKK
+851 LDSEVLLKNYPFK
-866 SSSISVG
+866 SVEPRLGLCLTGPIFDHEDLLKRKRKILSSDDSL
-873 EFYRDPALQRCSP
+873 RTSK
-886 NLQSHSRSSKLPSHM
+886 LQSHV
-901 RHSDSTSSLASER
+901 RHSDSVSSLASER
-914 EYITSLDLSAN
+914 DCITSLDLSAN

-933 SQKCCISGHLEHLAR
+933 SQKSCISGHLEHLEK
-948 LELHQNALTGFP
+948 LELHQNALTSFP
-960 QRLCEVLKCLTHL
+960 QQLCERV
-973 DLHSNKFTAF
+973 
-983 PSYLLKMNCIAN
+983 N
-995 LDVSRNDIGPS
+995 LY
-1006 IVLDPAVKCPT
+1006 
-1017 LKQFNLSYNQLSSVP
+1017 NLILILSLLSS
-1032 ENLGDV
+1032 
-1038 AEKLEQ
+1038 
-1044 LTLEGNKISGMCS
+1044 NKISEICS

-1070 KNNISSLSEDF
+1070 KNHISSLSEDF
-1081 LEACPK
+1081 LETCPK
-1087 VESFSARMNSLAAM
+1087 VESLSARMNFLVAM

-1106 SMTNIKLSQNRFTCV
+1106 SMTSLKLSQNRFTCV
-1121 PEAILNLPH
+1121 PEAILSLPH
-1130 LRSLDMSSNEIKYLP
+1130 LRSLDMSSNDIQYLP
-1145 SPAHWKSLNL
+1145 GPVHWRSLNL

-1161 HNQISI
+1161 HNRISV

-1173 AHAWS
+1173 ACAWS

-1228 DLPLDELRLNFD
+1228 DLPLDELHLNFD

-1268 KLMIVGNTG
+1268 KLMIVGNTE
-1277 SGKTTLLQQLMKTKK
+1277 SGKTTLLQQLMKIKK
-1292 SDAEM
+1292 SDLGM
-1297 QSATVGIDVKDW
+1297 QGATVGIDVKDW
-1309 PIQIRGKRKKDL
+1309 PIQVRGKGKKDL

-1336 THPHFMTPRSLYL
+1336 THPHFMTQRALYL

-1395 KACISKINKELLNKR
+1395 KACIGKITKELLNKR

-1471 KNVPIEFPVIDR
+1471 KNVPTEFPVIDR
-1483 KRLLQLVKEN
+1483 KRLLQLVEDH

-1525 SNLYFV
+1525 SDLYFV
-1531 EPKWLCKVMAQ
+1531 EPRWLCKVMAQ
-1542 ILTEKVEGGPKYPKG
+1542 ILTVKVEGCPKHPKG
-1557 IISRRSV
+1557 IISRRDV

-1576 NYTQQYFK
+1576 NYMSQYFK

-1592 LPIGEEHLLVPSSLS
+1592 LPNGEENLLVPSSLS
-1607 DHRPVIELPHCEN
+1607 DQRPVIELPHCEN

-1647 ISPYMLSGRERALRP
+1647 ISPYMLSGREQALRP
-1662 NRMYWRQGIYLNW
+1662 NRMYWRQGIYLIW

-1682 VESEVLDNHPESFLK
+1682 VGSEVLDNHGESFLK

-1706 CIILGQVVDHIDSLM
+1706 CILLGQVVDHIDSLM

-1748 FNDGEEHEKILLDD
+1748 FNDGEEHQKILLDD
-1762 LMKKAEEGDLLV
+1762 LMKKAEEGDLLI
-1774 NPDQPRLTLPIS
+1774 NPDQPRLTIPIS

-1797 PRNIMLNS
+1797 PRSIMLNND
-1805 EKLEFEQA
+1805 ELEFEQA

-1825 VYRATYEGDEVA
+1825 VYQATYEGEEVA

-1857 CHHRHPSLVF
+1857 CHLHHPSLVS

-1873 RPRMLVMELAPKGSL
+1873 RPRMLVMELASKGSL
-1888 DRLLQQDTASLTR
+1888 DRLLQQDKASLTR

-2042 LIKSC
+2042 LIKKC

-2075 HIPIPKSFT
+2075 RISIPKNFT
-2084 VECMVAA
+2084 VECMVAS
-2091 NQSCK
+2091 NHISK
-2096 NASIWLGCGPR
+2096 NASIWLGCGHT
-2107 DRGQLSLLDLTT
+2107 DKGLLSLLDLNT
-2119 ERLTSE
+2119 ERYISE
-2125 EVTNS
+2125 EVTDS
-2130 RILCLTLVHLPVEKE
+2130 RILCLALVHLPVEKE

-2155 ELLVINSEDG
+2155 TLLAINTEDER
-2165 KKMHTLEK
+2165 KRHTLEK
-2173 MTDSVTCLHCNS
+2173 MTDSVTCLYCHS
-2185 ISKQRFSYAAVSD
+2185 FSRQSKQKNFLLVGTADGNLAIFEGKTVKCKGAAPLKILNIGNVSTPLMCLSESMNSTEKNIMWGGCGTKIFSFSDDFTIQKLIESRTNQLFSYASYSD
-2198 SNIIAVVADRVL
+2198 SNIIAVVVDTVL
-2210 YIAKKNSPFVEVW
+2210 YVAKKNSPFVEVW

-2235 CAHFLKEEMV
+2235 CVHFLKEELV
-2245 EVNKESKHNMSYS
+2245 KVNKESKHKMSYS
-2258 GRVKTLCLQKNSAL
+2258 GRVKTLSLQKNTAL

-2279 YMLLLDLSTL
+2279 HILLLDLST
-2289 RLIRIIHDFC
+2289 RRIIRNLKNVMLVLGYNRKNTEGMQHQKEIQSC
-2299 DSVRVMMTAQIG
+2299 LSV
-2311 TYNEVAESSSGEAS
+2311 
-2325 TWDKGAYKAFNGRI
+2325 W
-2339 FSFESPCTYTFCRHC
+2339 
-2354 VDSGDFNIEIK
+2354 
-2365 RNTDSEIEK
+2365 
-2374 ITVLIDNNDISISG
+2374 
-2388 DTILVNGESVQI
+2388 
-2400 PYNNKLIHIKKHG
+2400 
-2413 EYNVLNSRR
+2413 
-2422 GILSLMWDKNNKLSL
+2422 
-2437 TLHKQY
+2437 
-2443 PTCGLCGNFN
+2443 
-2453 TTPGEDINEHIAKSK
+2453 DINLPHE
-2468 IAGDCPEATSKTYQT
+2468 
-2483 CEDGVE
+2483 V
-2489 YCNKIIGTYFEE
+2489 
-2501 CGKVSALSSD
+2501 
-2511 YKKVCIDEYCQ
+2511 Q
-2522 NRDKA
+2522 N
-2527 STCDTYSE
+2527 
-2535 LSRLCA
+2535 
-2541 SDGPGTY
+2541 
-2548 ESWRNDSDV
+2548 
-2557 VCEKPQCPE
+2557 
-2566 QHIYKECGPSNPA
+2566 
-2579 TCSNV
+2579 
-2584 APFQDSECVSGCTCP
+2584 
-2599 EDKIQIF
+2599 
-2606 KASLSYFQVETYSHV
+2606 
-2621 KMQVQTDPVMQ
+2621 
-2632 LYVSMPPNQFTDTV
+2632 
-2646 GLCGSYNN
+2646 
-2654 RAEDDFMSSQ
+2654 
-2664 NILEKSSQAFA
+2664 LEKHI
-2675 DSWEMMSCPKGNP
+2675 E
-2688 TSCISIDAENCS
+2688 
-2700 GGAEYVDCSDPKA
+2700 
-2713 QRRVDSTCSTRNIPN
+2713 
-2728 FEDQN
+2728 
-2733 VILQDGKV
+2733 
-2741 TAIKTT
+2741 
-2747 ESKECEL
+2747 
-2754 NGNAYTVHTVGLYLI
+2754 
-2769 LKFVSGITVIWD
+2769 
-2781 KNTRMTVILEPYWNG
+2781 
-2796 KVCGLCGNS
+2796 
-2805 NGDLKDDFTTRYSSV
+2805 
-2820 ATGALEFG
+2820 
-2828 NSWKT
+2828 
-2833 SQECS
+2833 
-2838 DTVTQTFPCDSN
+2838 
-2850 PYCKAW
+2850 
-2856 AVRKCEIIRDS
+2856 VRKE
-2867 TFRECHSKVDPSTY
+2867 
-2881 YDACIEEACA
+2881 
-2891 CDMEGKYLGFCTAVA
+2891 L
-2906 MYAEACSAVGV
+2906 AEKMRRIS
-2917 CVAWRKPDL
+2917 
-2926 CRCYAKCPES
+2926 
-2936 APYLDENTMKC
+2936 
-2947 VRLSECSCF
+2947 
-2956 YNDVIPA
+2956 
-2963 GPENKI
+2963 
-2969 LPELIEEATTTRGG
+2969 
-2983 AGITGDG
+2983 
-2990 FRAAGTTVSSESEVT
+2990 
-3005 GKKTE
+3005 
-3010 ATTSLGESETT
+3010 
-3021 TVGVETGSTTLSPGA
+3021 VE
-3036 SSSSQKT
+3036 
-3043 KPGTSVTPGSPGAGS
+3043 
-3058 ETEAMTSTKGSGTT
+3058 
-3072 QAGLVGETTTSTEGR
+3072 
-3087 GTSGSGFRTGE
+3087 
-3098 EEFPPLGFT
+3098 
-3107 INDGS
+3107 
-3112 S
+3112 

>member
-22 VRLNNLQEGKQ
+22 VRLNNVQEGKQ
-33 IETLVQILEDMQVF
+33 IETLVQILEDMLVF
-47 TYADHAA
+47 TYADHAS
-54 KLFQGKN
+54 KLFQGKK
-61 VHVPLL
+61 VHVPVL
-67 IVLDS
+67 IVLDL
-72 YVRVACVQQ
+72 YMRVASVQQ
-81 VGWSLLCKLIEICPD
+81 VGWSLLCKLIEICPNT
-96 IMQSLTGPQDIG
+96 MQSLMGPQDIG
-108 CDWEVLGIHQLIIKM
+108 RDWEVLGVHQLILKM
-123 LTVHNASMN
+123 LTVHNASVN
-132 LSMVGLKALDLL
+132 LLTVGLKALDLL

-157 DSDIF
+157 ESDIF
-162 LLIFDAMKKF
+162 LLIFDAMRTF

-177 VQKLGCKALHV
+177 IQKLGCKALRM

-211 TALKNFKDEEEIVL
+211 NTLKNFKDEEEIVL
-225 YVLRCLHSLA
+225 HVLHCLHSLA
-235 SPCNNVEVLMSG
+235 IPCNNVEVLMSG

-262 PVHEKIQ
+262 PVNEKIQ

-294 EFVVEAVQRY
+294 EFVVKAVRRY
-304 SKNATLQIA
+304 SENATLQIA

-325 FLNQDLEVKN
+325 FLNQDLEEKN
-335 ENEENED
+335 ENPEND

-411 SSKEVFQASANALC
+411 SSKEVFQASANALS

-451 KRHLHSPEVAESGC
+451 QRHIHSPEVAESGC
-465 KMLNHLFEGSNVSLD
+465 KMLNHLFEGSSVTLD
-480 VMAAVAPKIIT
+480 TTAAVAPKIIT
-491 VMKSHGASLSVQL
+491 VMKSHEASLSVQL
-504 EALRAILHF
+504 EGLRAVLHF
-513 LLPGMPE
+513 IVPGMPE
-520 EVTEDTEY
+520 DSREDIEY
-528 KHKLKIVTN
+528 QHKLHMVKK
-537 QCFRN
+537 QCFKN

-549 GSLNRFIG
+549 AALNRFIG

-563 CGLKVISSIARFP
+563 CGLKVISSIARSP

-582 SLEGAIE
+582 SLEGAID
-589 SVLQT
+589 SVLHT
-594 LKMYPDD
+594 LQMYPDD
-601 QEIQR
+601 QEIQC
-606 LGLSLIGC
+606 LGLSLTGC
-614 LITKKNLILGI
+614 LITKKNLCIGTGHL
-625 ENPLAKIL
+625 LAKIL
-633 VSSLQRFKDIT
+633 VSSLQRFKDMAEVQIKGFQT
-644 ELQTKF
+644 ILTILELSVSF
-650 LSLCCK
+650 S
-656 CFAKL
+656 KL
-661 AMDDELKGVML
+661 LVHHSFDSVIFHQMSS
-672 ERACDQNNSIMVEC
+672 SIMEQK
-686 LLLLGADANRAKE
+686 DQ
-699 GTSLICQVCE
+699 QVCE

-719 LLNSGSHEQD
+719 LLNGGSREQD
-729 VRKALAISIGKG
+729 VRKALTISMGKG
-741 DSQIISLLLKRLAL
+741 DSQIISLLLRRLAL

-770 KIEPSWL
+770 KIDPSWL
-777 GPLFPDKTCNSRKEI
+777 GPLFPDKTSNLRKET

-803 RYQTKSSVAEG
+803 RYQMKSAVEEG

-821 DFSEQVLDKFD
+821 NFPEGVLDKFD
-832 QWTFIPESYV
+832 EWAFIPDSYV

-851 LDSEGSEGSFLVKKK
+851 LDSEGSEGSFLVKRK
-866 SSSISVG
+866 SNSISVG
-873 EFYRDPALQRCSP
+873 EFYRDCALQRCSP
-886 NLQSHSRSSKLPSHM
+886 NLQRHSCSLGPIFDHEDLLRRKRKILSSDDSLRSSKLQSHM
-901 RHSDSTSSLASER
+901 RHSDSISSLASER

-933 SQKCCISGHLEHLAR
+933 SQRCCISGHLEHLEK
-948 LELHQNALTGFP
+948 LELHQNALTSFP
-960 QRLCEVLKCLTHL
+960 QQLCETLKCLTHL
-973 DLHSNKFTAF
+973 DLHSNKFTSF

-995 LDVSRNDIGPS
+995 LDVSRNDISPS
-1006 IVLDPAVKCPT
+1006 VVLDSAVKCPT
-1017 LKQFNLSYNQLSSVP
+1017 LKQFNLSYNQLSSFP

-1038 AEKLEQ
+1038 VEKLEQ
-1044 LTLEGNKISGMCS
+1044 LILEGNKIPEICS

-1070 KNNISSLSEDF
+1070 KNHITSLSEDF

-1087 VESFSARMNSLAAM
+1087 VESFSARMNYLAAM

-1106 SMTNIKLSQNRFTCV
+1106 SLTSLKLSQNRFTCV

-1130 LRSLDMSSNEIKYLP
+1130 LRSLDMSSNEIEYLP

-1161 HNQISI
+1161 FNQISI

-1173 AHAWS
+1173 AYVWS

-1277 SGKTTLLQQLMKTKK
+1277 SGKTTLLQQLTKTKK
-1292 SDAEM
+1292 SDLGV

-1309 PIQIRGKRKKDL
+1309 PIQIRGKGRKDL

-1336 THPHFMTPRSLYL
+1336 THPHFMTQRALYL

-1395 KACISKINKELLNKR
+1395 KACISKITKELLNKR

-1525 SNLYFV
+1525 SDLYFV

-1542 ILTEKVEGGPKYPKG
+1542 ILTVKVEGYPKHPKG
-1557 IISRRSV
+1557 IISRRDV

-1576 NYTQQYFK
+1576 NYMSQYFK

-1592 LPIGEEHLLVPSSLS
+1592 LPIGEEYLLVPSSLS

-1682 VESEVLDNHPESFLK
+1682 VGSEVLDNHPESFLK

-1706 CIILGQVVDHIDSLM
+1706 CILLGQVVDHIDSLM

-1748 FNDGEEHEKILLDD
+1748 FNDGEEHQKILLDD

-1774 NPDQPRLTLPIS
+1774 NPDQPRLTIPIS

-1797 PRNIMLNS
+1797 PRNIMLNND
-1805 EKLEFEQA
+1805 ELEFEQA

-1825 VYRATYEGDEVA
+1825 VYRAAYEGEEVA

-1857 CHHRHPSLVF
+1857 CHLHHPSLIS

-1873 RPRMLVMELAPKGSL
+1873 RPRMLVMELASKGSL
-1888 DRLLQQDTASLTR
+1888 DRLLQQDKGSLTR

-1933 LLFTLYPNAAIIAK
+1933 LLFTLYPNAGIIAK

-2042 LIKSC
+2042 LIKKC

-2053 ERPTSAQVFDIL
+2053 ERPTSAQVFDNL

-2075 HIPIPKSFT
+2075 RITIPKNFS
-2084 VECMVAA
+2084 VECMVST
-2091 NQSCK
+2091 NHNNK
-2096 NASIWLGCGPR
+2096 NASIWLGCGHR
-2107 DRGQLSLLDLTT
+2107 DKGQLLFLDLNT
-2119 ERLTSE
+2119 EKHTSE
-2125 EVTNS
+2125 EVIDS
-2130 RILCLTLVHLPVEKE
+2130 RILCLALVSLPVEKE
-2145 SWIVSGTQSG
+2145 SWIVCGTQSG
-2155 ELLVINSEDG
+2155 TLLVINTEDG
-2165 KKMHTLEK
+2165 EKRHTLEK
-2173 MTDSVTCLHCNS
+2173 MTDSVTCLYCNPFPKQ
-2185 ISKQRFSYAAVSD
+2185 SKQKNFLLVGTADGNLAIFEDKTVKCKGAVPLKILNIGNVSTPLMCLSESMNSTEKNIMWGGCGTKLFSFSDDFTIQKLIETKTNQLFSYAAFSD
-2198 SNIIAVVADRVL
+2198 SNIIAVVVDTAL
-2210 YIAKKNSPFVEVW
+2210 YVAKKNSPFVEVR

-2235 CAHFLKEEMV
+2235 CVHFLKEEMV
-2245 EVNKESKHNMSYS
+2245 KVSAESKHKLSYS
-2258 GRVKTLCLQKNSAL
+2258 GRVKTLCLQKNTAL

-2279 YMLLLDLSTL
+2279 HILLLDLST
-2289 RLIRIIHDFC
+2289 RRIIRIIHNFC
-2299 DSVRVMMTAQIG
+2299 DSVRVMMTAQ
-2311 TYNEVAESSSGEAS
+2311 
-2325 TWDKGAYKAFNGRI
+2325 
-2339 FSFESPCTYTFCRHC
+2339 
-2354 VDSGDFNIEIK
+2354 
-2365 RNTDSEIEK
+2365 
-2374 ITVLIDNNDISISG
+2374 L
-2388 DTILVNGESVQI
+2388 
-2400 PYNNKLIHIKKHG
+2400 
-2413 EYNVLNSRR
+2413 
-2422 GILSLMWDKNNKLSL
+2422 
-2437 TLHKQY
+2437 
-2443 PTCGLCGNFN
+2443 
-2453 TTPGEDINEHIAKSK
+2453 ED
-2468 IAGDCPEATSKTYQT
+2468 
-2483 CEDGVE
+2483 
-2489 YCNKIIGTYFEE
+2489 
-2501 CGKVSALSSD
+2501 
-2511 YKKVCIDEYCQ
+2511 
-2522 NRDKA
+2522 
-2527 STCDTYSE
+2527 
-2535 LSRLCA
+2535 
-2541 SDGPGTY
+2541 
-2548 ESWRNDSDV
+2548 
-2557 VCEKPQCPE
+2557 
-2566 QHIYKECGPSNPA
+2566 
-2579 TCSNV
+2579 
-2584 APFQDSECVSGCTCP
+2584 
-2599 EDKIQIF
+2599 
-2606 KASLSYFQVETYSHV
+2606 SYFFKGSLKNVMLVLGYIRKSTESTQHQKEIQSCLSVWDLNLPHE
-2621 KMQVQTDPVMQ
+2621 VQ
-2632 LYVSMPPNQFTDTV
+2632 N
-2646 GLCGSYNN
+2646 
-2654 RAEDDFMSSQ
+2654 
-2664 NILEKSSQAFA
+2664 LEKHI
-2675 DSWEMMSCPKGNP
+2675 E
-2688 TSCISIDAENCS
+2688 
-2700 GGAEYVDCSDPKA
+2700 
-2713 QRRVDSTCSTRNIPN
+2713 
-2728 FEDQN
+2728 
-2733 VILQDGKV
+2733 
-2741 TAIKTT
+2741 
-2747 ESKECEL
+2747 
-2754 NGNAYTVHTVGLYLI
+2754 
-2769 LKFVSGITVIWD
+2769 
-2781 KNTRMTVILEPYWNG
+2781 
-2796 KVCGLCGNS
+2796 
-2805 NGDLKDDFTTRYSSV
+2805 
-2820 ATGALEFG
+2820 
-2828 NSWKT
+2828 
-2833 SQECS
+2833 
-2838 DTVTQTFPCDSN
+2838 
-2850 PYCKAW
+2850 
-2856 AVRKCEIIRDS
+2856 VRKE
-2867 TFRECHSKVDPSTY
+2867 
-2881 YDACIEEACA
+2881 
-2891 CDMEGKYLGFCTAVA
+2891 L
-2906 MYAEACSAVGV
+2906 AEKMRRIS
-2917 CVAWRKPDL
+2917 
-2926 CRCYAKCPES
+2926 
-2936 APYLDENTMKC
+2936 
-2947 VRLSECSCF
+2947 
-2956 YNDVIPA
+2956 
-2963 GPENKI
+2963 
-2969 LPELIEEATTTRGG
+2969 
-2983 AGITGDG
+2983 
-2990 FRAAGTTVSSESEVT
+2990 
-3005 GKKTE
+3005 
-3010 ATTSLGESETT
+3010 
-3021 TVGVETGSTTLSPGA
+3021 VE
-3036 SSSSQKT
+3036 
-3043 KPGTSVTPGSPGAGS
+3043 
-3058 ETEAMTSTKGSGTT
+3058 
-3072 QAGLVGETTTSTEGR
+3072 
-3087 GTSGSGFRTGE
+3087 
-3098 EEFPPLGFT
+3098 
-3107 INDGS
+3107 
-3112 S
+3112 

>member
-22 VRLNNLQEGKQ
+22 VRLKNVQEGKQ
-33 IETLVQILEDMQVF
+33 IETLVQILEDMLVF
-47 TYADHAA
+47 TYADHAS

-72 YVRVACVQQ
+72 YMRVASVQQ

-96 IMQSLTGPQDIG
+96 TMQSLMGPQDMG
-108 CDWEVLGIHQLIIKM
+108 HDWEVLGVHQLILKM
-123 LTVHNASMN
+123 LTVHNASVN
-132 LSMVGLKALDLL
+132 LSTVGLKALELL

-157 DSDIF
+157 ESDIF
-162 LLIFDAMKKF
+162 LLIFDAMRTF
-172 SANDE
+172 SASDE

-211 TALKNFKDEEEIVL
+211 SALKNFKDEEEVVL
-225 YVLRCLHSLA
+225 HVLHCLHSLA
-235 SPCNNVEVLMSG
+235 IPCNNVEVLMSG

-262 PVHEKIQ
+262 PVSEKIQ

-294 EFVVEAVQRY
+294 EFVVKAVQQY

-313 GLSCLALLTETI
+313 ALSCLALLTETI
-325 FLNQDLEVKN
+325 FLNQDLEEKN
-335 ENEENED
+335 ESQENEE
-342 DEEEDKLFW
+342 EEEEEKLFW

-384 SLHEKIGDEDGQ
+384 SLHKKIGDEDGQ

-411 SSKEVFQASANALC
+411 SSKEVFQASANALS

-451 KRHLHSPEVAESGC
+451 RKHIHSPEVAESGC
-465 KMLNHLFEGSNVSLD
+465 KMLDHLFEGSNPSLD
-480 VMAAVAPKIIT
+480 TMAAVAPKIMA
-491 VMKSHGASLSVQL
+491 VMKSHETSLSVQL

-513 LLPGMPE
+513 IVPGMPE
-520 EVTEDTEY
+520 ESREDTEY
-528 KHKLKIVTN
+528 QQKLNMVKK

-542 DIHKLVL
+542 DLHKLVL
-549 GSLNRFIG
+549 AALNRFIG

-563 CGLKVISSIARFP
+563 CGLKVISSIAHFP

-582 SLEGAIE
+582 SLEGAIDLILHT
-589 SVLQT
+589 LQ
-594 LKMYPDD
+594 MYPDD
-601 QEIQR
+601 QEIQC
-606 LGLSLIGC
+606 LGLSLVGC
-614 LITKKNLILGI
+614 LITKKNLCFGTGHL
-625 ENPLAKIL
+625 LAKIL
-633 VSSLQRFKDIT
+633 VSSLQRFKDIAEVQSKGFQAVLAIL
-644 ELQTKF
+644 ELSVSFSKLLVQHAF
-650 LSLCCK
+650 DSVIFHQLSS
-656 CFAKL
+656 
-661 AMDDELKGVML
+661 
-672 ERACDQNNSIMVEC
+672 SIMEQK
-686 LLLLGADANRAKE
+686 DQ
-699 GTSLICQVCE
+699 QVCE

-719 LLNSGSHEQD
+719 LLNSGSREQD
-729 VRKALAISIGKG
+729 VRKALTISIGKG
-741 DSQIISLLLKRLAL
+741 DSQIISLLLRRLAL

-761 ICLGGFCIG
+761 ICLGGFCMG

-777 GPLFPDKTCNSRKEI
+777 GPLFPDKTSNLRKEM

-803 RYQTKSSVAEG
+803 RYQMKSAAEEG
-814 AASGSNG
+814 AASGSEGNI
-821 DFSEQVLDKFD
+821 SEEVLDKFD
-832 QWTFIPESYV
+832 EWTFIPDTFV

-866 SSSISVG
+866 SNSINVG
-873 EFYRDPALQRCSP
+873 ELYRDPALQRYSP
-886 NLQSHSRSSKLPSHM
+886 NLQRHSNSLGPFFDHEDLLKQKRKKLSSDDSLRSSKLQSHT
-901 RHSDSTSSLASER
+901 RHSDSISSLASER

-933 SQKCCISGHLEHLAR
+933 SQKCCISGHLEHLEK
-948 LELHQNALTGFP
+948 LELHQNTLANFP
-960 QRLCEVLKCLTHL
+960 QRLCETLKCLTHL
-973 DLHSNKFTAF
+973 DLHSNKFTSF

-995 LDVSRNDIGPS
+995 LDVSRNDIGPLV
-1006 IVLDPAVKCPT
+1006 VLDPAVKCPT
-1017 LKQFNLSYNQLSSVP
+1017 LKQFNLSYNQLSSLP
-1032 ENLGDV
+1032 ENLNDV
-1038 AEKLEQ
+1038 VEKLEQ
-1044 LTLEGNKISGMCS
+1044 LILEGNKISGLCS

-1070 KNNISSLSEDF
+1070 KNHISSLSEDF

-1101 PFLPS
+1101 SFLPS
-1106 SMTNIKLSQNRFTCV
+1106 SMTSLKLSQNRFTCV

-1130 LRSLDMSSNEIKYLP
+1130 LRSLDMSSNEIQYLP

-1173 AHAWS
+1173 AYAWS

-1207 VSYNLELRSFPNEM
+1207 VSYNLELTSFPNEM

-1292 SDAEM
+1292 SDLGM

-1336 THPHFMTPRSLYL
+1336 THPHFMTQRALYL

-1395 KACISKINKELLNKR
+1395 KACISKITKELLNKR

-1471 KNVPIEFPVIDR
+1471 KNVPIEFPVINR

-1525 SNLYFV
+1525 SDLYFV
-1531 EPKWLCKVMAQ
+1531 EPRWLCKVMAQ
-1542 ILTEKVEGGPKYPKG
+1542 ILTVKVEGCPKHPKG
-1557 IISRRSV
+1557 IISRRDV

-1576 NYTQQYFK
+1576 GYMSQYFK

-1592 LPIGEEHLLVPSSLS
+1592 LPIGEEYLLVPSSLS

-1682 VESEVLDNHPESFLK
+1682 VGSEVLDNHLESFLK

-1706 CIILGQVVDHIDSLM
+1706 CILLGQVVDHIDSLM

-1748 FNDGEEHEKILLDD
+1748 FNDGEEHQKILLDD
-1762 LMKKAEEGDLLV
+1762 LMRKAEEGDLLV
-1774 NPDQPRLTLPIS
+1774 NPDQPRLTIPIS

-1805 EKLEFEQA
+1805 DELEFEQA

-1825 VYRATYEGDEVA
+1825 VYRAAYEGEEVA

-1857 CHHRHPSLVF
+1857 CHLHHPSLIS

-1873 RPRMLVMELAPKGSL
+1873 RPRMLVMELASKGSL
-1888 DRLLQQDTASLTR
+1888 DRLLQQDKASLTR

-2020 IQGKLPDPVKE
+2020 IQGKLPDPVRE

-2042 LIKSC
+2042 LIKNC

-2075 HIPIPKSFT
+2075 HITIPKNLI
-2084 VECMVAA
+2084 VECMVAS
-2091 NQSCK
+2091 NHNSK
-2096 NASIWLGCGPR
+2096 NASIWLGCGHP
-2107 DRGQLSLLDLTT
+2107 DKGQLSFLDLNT
-2119 ERLTSE
+2119 ERYTSE
-2125 EVTNS
+2125 EVTDS
-2130 RILCLTLVHLPVEKE
+2130 RILCLALVHLPVEKE

-2155 ELLVINSEDG
+2155 MLLVINTEDE
-2165 KKMHTLEK
+2165 KKRHTLEK
-2173 MTDSVTCLHCNS
+2173 MTDSVTCLYCNS
-2185 ISKQRFSYAAVSD
+2185 FSKQSKQKNFLLVGTADGNLAIFEDKSVKCKGAAPLKTLNIGTVSTPLMCLSESMNSTEKSIMWGGCGTKIFSFSEDFTIQKLIETRTNQLFSYTAFSD
-2198 SNIIAVVADRVL
+2198 SNIIAVVVDTAL
-2210 YIAKKNSPFVEVW
+2210 YVAKKNSPFVEVR

-2235 CAHFLKEEMV
+2235 CVHFLKEEMV
-2245 EVNKESKHNMSYS
+2245 KVNKDSKHKMSYS
-2258 GRVKTLCLQKNSAL
+2258 GRVKTLCLQKNTAL

-2279 YMLLLDLSTL
+2279 HILLLDLST
-2289 RLIRIIHDFC
+2289 RRIIRIIHNFC
-2299 DSVRVMMTAQIG
+2299 DSVRVMMTAQLGSLKNAMLVLGYNRKSTDG
-2311 TYNEVAESSSGEAS
+2311 TQQQ
-2325 TWDKGAYKAFNGRI
+2325 K
-2339 FSFESPCTYTFCRHC
+2339 
-2354 VDSGDFNIEIK
+2354 EIQ
-2365 RNTDSEIEK
+2365 SC
-2374 ITVLIDNNDISISG
+2374 L
-2388 DTILVNGESVQI
+2388 SV
-2400 PYNNKLIHIKKHG
+2400 
-2413 EYNVLNSRR
+2413 
-2422 GILSLMWDKNNKLSL
+2422 W
-2437 TLHKQY
+2437 
-2443 PTCGLCGNFN
+2443 
-2453 TTPGEDINEHIAKSK
+2453 DINLPHE
-2468 IAGDCPEATSKTYQT
+2468 
-2483 CEDGVE
+2483 V
-2489 YCNKIIGTYFEE
+2489 
-2501 CGKVSALSSD
+2501 
-2511 YKKVCIDEYCQ
+2511 Q
-2522 NRDKA
+2522 N
-2527 STCDTYSE
+2527 
-2535 LSRLCA
+2535 
-2541 SDGPGTY
+2541 
-2548 ESWRNDSDV
+2548 
-2557 VCEKPQCPE
+2557 
-2566 QHIYKECGPSNPA
+2566 
-2579 TCSNV
+2579 
-2584 APFQDSECVSGCTCP
+2584 
-2599 EDKIQIF
+2599 
-2606 KASLSYFQVETYSHV
+2606 
-2621 KMQVQTDPVMQ
+2621 
-2632 LYVSMPPNQFTDTV
+2632 
-2646 GLCGSYNN
+2646 
-2654 RAEDDFMSSQ
+2654 
-2664 NILEKSSQAFA
+2664 LEKHI
-2675 DSWEMMSCPKGNP
+2675 E
-2688 TSCISIDAENCS
+2688 
-2700 GGAEYVDCSDPKA
+2700 
-2713 QRRVDSTCSTRNIPN
+2713 
-2728 FEDQN
+2728 
-2733 VILQDGKV
+2733 
-2741 TAIKTT
+2741 
-2747 ESKECEL
+2747 
-2754 NGNAYTVHTVGLYLI
+2754 
-2769 LKFVSGITVIWD
+2769 
-2781 KNTRMTVILEPYWNG
+2781 
-2796 KVCGLCGNS
+2796 
-2805 NGDLKDDFTTRYSSV
+2805 
-2820 ATGALEFG
+2820 
-2828 NSWKT
+2828 
-2833 SQECS
+2833 
-2838 DTVTQTFPCDSN
+2838 
-2850 PYCKAW
+2850 
-2856 AVRKCEIIRDS
+2856 VRKE
-2867 TFRECHSKVDPSTY
+2867 
-2881 YDACIEEACA
+2881 
-2891 CDMEGKYLGFCTAVA
+2891 L
-2906 MYAEACSAVGV
+2906 AEKMRRIS
-2917 CVAWRKPDL
+2917 
-2926 CRCYAKCPES
+2926 
-2936 APYLDENTMKC
+2936 
-2947 VRLSECSCF
+2947 
-2956 YNDVIPA
+2956 
-2963 GPENKI
+2963 
-2969 LPELIEEATTTRGG
+2969 
-2983 AGITGDG
+2983 
-2990 FRAAGTTVSSESEVT
+2990 
-3005 GKKTE
+3005 
-3010 ATTSLGESETT
+3010 
-3021 TVGVETGSTTLSPGA
+3021 VE
-3036 SSSSQKT
+3036 
-3043 KPGTSVTPGSPGAGS
+3043 
-3058 ETEAMTSTKGSGTT
+3058 
-3072 QAGLVGETTTSTEGR
+3072 
-3087 GTSGSGFRTGE
+3087 
-3098 EEFPPLGFT
+3098 
-3107 INDGS
+3107 
-3112 S
+3112 

>member
-15 ETLKKLI
+15 EALKKLI
-22 VRLNNLQEGKQ
+22 VRLNNVQEGKQ
-33 IETLVQILEDMQVF
+33 IETLVQILEDMLVF
-47 TYADHAA
+47 TYADHASR
-54 KLFQGKN
+54 LFQDKN

-72 YVRVACVQQ
+72 YMRVASVQQ
-81 VGWSLLCKLIEICPD
+81 VGWSLLCKLIEICPNT
-96 IMQSLTGPQDIG
+96 MQSLMGPQDIG
-108 CDWEVLGIHQLIIKM
+108 HDWEMCKNKLE
-123 LTVHNASMN
+123 
-132 LSMVGLKALDLL
+132 LSAQKYLFMHISK
-144 LTSGKITLLILDE
+144 GKIITLLVIMISL
-157 DSDIF
+157 
-162 LLIFDAMKKF
+162 
-172 SANDE
+172 N
-177 VQKLGCKALHV
+177 LG
-188 LFERVSEE
+188 S
-196 QLTEFVENKDYMILL
+196 
-211 TALKNFKDEEEIVL
+211 
-225 YVLRCLHSLA
+225 
-235 SPCNNVEVLMSG
+235 NVEVLMSG

-262 PVHEKIQ
+262 PVNEKIQ

-294 EFVVEAVQRY
+294 AFVVRAVQQY
-304 SKNATLQIA
+304 SENAVLQIA
-313 GLSCLALLTETI
+313 ALSSLALLTETI
-325 FLNQDLEVKN
+325 FLNQDLEEKN
-335 ENEENED
+335 ENQEND

-411 SSKEVFQASANALC
+411 SSKEVFQASANALS

-451 KRHLHSPEVAESGC
+451 QKHIHSPEVAESGC
-465 KMLNHLFEGSNVSLD
+465 KMLNHLFEGSNTSLD
-480 VMAAVAPKIIT
+480 TMAAVAPKIIT
-491 VMKSHGASLSVQL
+491 VMKSHETSLSVQL

-513 LLPGMPE
+513 IVPDITE
-520 EVTEDTEY
+520 ESREDTEY
-528 KHKLKIVTN
+528 QHKLNMVKK

-549 GSLNRFIG
+549 AALNRFIG

-563 CGLKVISSIARFP
+563 CGLKVISSLAYFP

-582 SLEGAIE
+582 SPEGAID
-589 SVLQT
+589 SVLHT
-594 LKMYPDD
+594 LQMYPDD
-601 QEIQR
+601 QEIQC

-614 LITKKNLILGI
+614 LVTKKNLCLGTGHL
-625 ENPLAKIL
+625 LAKIL
-633 VSSLQRFKDIT
+633 ISSLQRFKDIG
-644 ELQTKF
+644 EVQIKGFQTILTILEMSVSFSKLLVNHSFDSVIFHQMSSGMEQKDQQF
-650 LSLCCK
+650 LNLCCK
-656 CFAKL
+656 CFAIV
-661 AMDDELKGVML
+661 AMDDELKSVML

-686 LLLLGADANRAKE
+686 LLLLGADVNCAKE
-699 GTSLICQVCE
+699 ATSLIYQVCE

-719 LLNSGSHEQD
+719 LLNSGSREQD
-729 VRKALAISIGKG
+729 VRKALTISIGKG
-741 DSQIISLLLKRLAL
+741 DSQVISLLLRRLAL

-761 ICLGGFCIG
+761 ICLGGFCMG

-777 GPLFPDKTCNSRKEI
+777 GPLFPDKTSNLRKET
-792 NIGSTLARMVL
+792 NVGSTLARMVL
-803 RYQTKSSVAEG
+803 RYQMKSAVEEG
-814 AASGSNG
+814 AASGSRRNL
-821 DFSEQVLDKFD
+821 SEEILDKFD
-832 QWTFIPESYV
+832 EWTFIPDSYV

-866 SSSISVG
+866 ANSISVG
-873 EFYRDPALQRCSP
+873 EFYRDAALQRCSP
-886 NLQSHSRSSKLPSHM
+886 NLQRHSNSLGPMVDYEDLLKRKRKILSSDDSLRTSKLQSHV
-901 RHSDSTSSLASER
+901 RHSDSVSSLASER
-914 EYITSLDLSAN
+914 ENITSLDLSAN
-925 ELRDIDAL
+925 ELKDIDAL
-933 SQKCCISGHLEHLAR
+933 SQKSCISGHLEHLEK
-948 LELHQNALTGFP
+948 LELHQNALTSFP
-960 QRLCEVLKCLTHL
+960 QQLCETLKCLTHL
-973 DLHSNKFTAF
+973 DLHSNKFTSF

-1006 IVLDPAVKCPT
+1006 VVLDPAVKCPT
-1017 LKQFNLSYNQLSSVP
+1017 LKQFNLSYNQLSSLP
-1032 ENLGDV
+1032 ENLSDV
-1038 AEKLEQ
+1038 VEKLEQ
-1044 LTLEGNKISGMCS
+1044 LILEGNKISGVCS

-1070 KNNISSLSEDF
+1070 KNRISSFSEDF
-1081 LEACPK
+1081 LEACPQ
-1087 VESFSARMNSLAAM
+1087 VESLSARMNFLAAM

-1106 SMTNIKLSQNRFTCV
+1106 SMTSLKLSQNRFTCV

-1130 LRSLDMSSNEIKYLP
+1130 LRSLDMSSNDIKYLP
-1145 SPAHWKSLNL
+1145 GPVHWRSMNL

-1161 HNQISI
+1161 HNQIST

-1173 AHAWS
+1173 ACAWS

-1207 VSYNLELRSFPNEM
+1207 VSCNLELRSFPNEM

-1228 DLPLDELRLNFD
+1228 DLPLDDLHLNFD

-1277 SGKTTLLQQLMKTKK
+1277 SGKTTLLQQLMRIKK
-1292 SDAEM
+1292 SDLGM
-1297 QSATVGIDVKDW
+1297 QGATVGIDVKDW

-1336 THPHFMTPRSLYL
+1336 THPHFMTQRALYL

-1395 KACISKINKELLNKR
+1395 KACISKITKELLNKR

-1483 KRLLQLVKEN
+1483 KRLLQLVKEY

-1525 SNLYFV
+1525 SDLYFV

-1542 ILTEKVEGGPKYPKG
+1542 ILTVKVEGCPKYPKG
-1557 IISRRSV
+1557 IISRRDV

-1576 NYTQQYFK
+1576 NYMSQYFK

-1592 LPIGEEHLLVPSSLS
+1592 LPTGEEYLLVPSSLS

-1682 VESEVLDNHPESFLK
+1682 VGSEVLDNHPESFLK

-1706 CIILGQVVDHIDSLM
+1706 CILLGQVVDHIDSLM

-1748 FNDGEEHEKILLDD
+1748 FNDGEEHQKILLDD
-1762 LMKKAEEGDLLV
+1762 LMKKAEGGDLLV
-1774 NPDQPRLTLPIS
+1774 NPDQPRLTIPIS
-1786 QIAPDLILADL
+1786 QIAPDLTLADL

-1805 EKLEFEQA
+1805 DELKFEQA

-1825 VYRATYEGDEVA
+1825 VYRATYEGEEVA

-1857 CHHRHPSLVF
+1857 CHLHHPSLIS

-1873 RPRMLVMELAPKGSL
+1873 RPRMLVMELASKGSL
-1888 DRLLQQDTASLTR
+1888 DRLLQQDKASLTR

-2042 LIKSC
+2042 LIKKC

-2075 HIPIPKSFT
+2075 RMSIPKNFI
-2084 VECMVAA
+2084 VECMVAS
-2091 NQSCK
+2091 NHNSK
-2096 NASIWLGCGPR
+2096 NASVWLGCGHT
-2107 DRGQLSLLDLTT
+2107 DKGQLSFLDLNT
-2119 ERLTSE
+2119 ERYTSE
-2125 EVTNS
+2125 EVTDS
-2130 RILCLTLVHLPVEKE
+2130 RILCLALVHLPLEKE

-2155 ELLVINSEDG
+2155 VLLVINTEDG
-2165 KKMHTLEK
+2165 RKRHTLEK
-2173 MTDSVTCLHCNS
+2173 MTDSVTCLYCNS
-2185 ISKQRFSYAAVSD
+2185 FSKPSKQKNFLLVGTADGNLAVFEDKSVKCKGAAPLKILSIGNVSTPLMCLSESMNLTEKNIMWGGCGTKVFSFSDDFTIQKLIETRTNQLFSYASFSD
-2198 SNIIAVVADRVL
+2198 SNIIAVVVDTAL
-2210 YIAKKNSPFVEVW
+2210 YIAKKNSPFVEVR

-2235 CAHFLKEEMV
+2235 CVHFLKEELAKA
-2245 EVNKESKHNMSYS
+2245 NKELKHKLSYS
-2258 GRVKTLCLQKNSAL
+2258 GRVKTLCLQKNTAL

-2279 YMLLLDLSTL
+2279 HILLLDLST
-2289 RLIRIIHDFC
+2289 RRIMRIIHNFC
-2299 DSVRVMMTAQIG
+2299 DSVRVMMTTQLG
-2311 TYNEVAESSSGEAS
+2311 SLKNVMLVLGYNRKSAEGIQHQ
-2325 TWDKGAYKAFNGRI
+2325 K
-2339 FSFESPCTYTFCRHC
+2339 
-2354 VDSGDFNIEIK
+2354 
-2365 RNTDSEIEK
+2365 EIESC
-2374 ITVLIDNNDISISG
+2374 LSI
-2388 DTILVNGESVQI
+2388 
-2400 PYNNKLIHIKKHG
+2400 
-2413 EYNVLNSRR
+2413 
-2422 GILSLMWDKNNKLSL
+2422 W
-2437 TLHKQY
+2437 
-2443 PTCGLCGNFN
+2443 
-2453 TTPGEDINEHIAKSK
+2453 DINLPHE
-2468 IAGDCPEATSKTYQT
+2468 
-2483 CEDGVE
+2483 V
-2489 YCNKIIGTYFEE
+2489 
-2501 CGKVSALSSD
+2501 
-2511 YKKVCIDEYCQ
+2511 Q
-2522 NRDKA
+2522 N
-2527 STCDTYSE
+2527 
-2535 LSRLCA
+2535 
-2541 SDGPGTY
+2541 
-2548 ESWRNDSDV
+2548 
-2557 VCEKPQCPE
+2557 
-2566 QHIYKECGPSNPA
+2566 
-2579 TCSNV
+2579 
-2584 APFQDSECVSGCTCP
+2584 
-2599 EDKIQIF
+2599 
-2606 KASLSYFQVETYSHV
+2606 
-2621 KMQVQTDPVMQ
+2621 
-2632 LYVSMPPNQFTDTV
+2632 
-2646 GLCGSYNN
+2646 
-2654 RAEDDFMSSQ
+2654 
-2664 NILEKSSQAFA
+2664 LEKHI
-2675 DSWEMMSCPKGNP
+2675 E
-2688 TSCISIDAENCS
+2688 
-2700 GGAEYVDCSDPKA
+2700 
-2713 QRRVDSTCSTRNIPN
+2713 
-2728 FEDQN
+2728 
-2733 VILQDGKV
+2733 
-2741 TAIKTT
+2741 
-2747 ESKECEL
+2747 
-2754 NGNAYTVHTVGLYLI
+2754 
-2769 LKFVSGITVIWD
+2769 
-2781 KNTRMTVILEPYWNG
+2781 
-2796 KVCGLCGNS
+2796 
-2805 NGDLKDDFTTRYSSV
+2805 
-2820 ATGALEFG
+2820 
-2828 NSWKT
+2828 
-2833 SQECS
+2833 
-2838 DTVTQTFPCDSN
+2838 
-2850 PYCKAW
+2850 
-2856 AVRKCEIIRDS
+2856 VRKE
-2867 TFRECHSKVDPSTY
+2867 
-2881 YDACIEEACA
+2881 
-2891 CDMEGKYLGFCTAVA
+2891 L
-2906 MYAEACSAVGV
+2906 AEKMRRIS
-2917 CVAWRKPDL
+2917 
-2926 CRCYAKCPES
+2926 
-2936 APYLDENTMKC
+2936 
-2947 VRLSECSCF
+2947 
-2956 YNDVIPA
+2956 
-2963 GPENKI
+2963 
-2969 LPELIEEATTTRGG
+2969 
-2983 AGITGDG
+2983 
-2990 FRAAGTTVSSESEVT
+2990 
-3005 GKKTE
+3005 
-3010 ATTSLGESETT
+3010 
-3021 TVGVETGSTTLSPGA
+3021 VE
-3036 SSSSQKT
+3036 
-3043 KPGTSVTPGSPGAGS
+3043 
-3058 ETEAMTSTKGSGTT
+3058 
-3072 QAGLVGETTTSTEGR
+3072 
-3087 GTSGSGFRTGE
+3087 
-3098 EEFPPLGFT
+3098 
-3107 INDGS
+3107 
-3112 S
+3112 

>member
-15 ETLKKLI
+15 EALKKLI
-22 VRLNNLQEGKQ
+22 VRLNNVQEGKQ
-33 IETLVQILEDMQVF
+33 IETLVQILEDMLVF
-47 TYADHAA
+47 TYADHASR
-54 KLFQGKN
+54 LFQDKN

-72 YVRVACVQQ
+72 YMRVASVQQ
-81 VGWSLLCKLIEICPD
+81 VGWSLLCKLIEICPNT
-96 IMQSLTGPQDIG
+96 MQSLMGPQDIG
-108 CDWEVLGIHQLIIKM
+108 HDWEALGIHQLILKM
-123 LTVHNASMN
+123 LTVHNASVS
-132 LSMVGLKALDLL
+132 LSTVGLKALDLL

-157 DSDIF
+157 ESDIF
-162 LLIFDAMKKF
+162 LLIFDAMRTF

-196 QLTEFVENKDYMILL
+196 QLTEFVENKDYVILL
-211 TALKNFKDEEEIVL
+211 SALKKFKDEEEIVL
-225 YVLRCLHSLA
+225 HVLHCLHSLA
-235 SPCNNVEVLMSG
+235 IPCSNVEVLMSG

-262 PVHEKIQ
+262 PVNEKIQ

-294 EFVVEAVQRY
+294 AFVVRAVQQY
-304 SKNATLQIA
+304 SENAVLQIA
-313 GLSCLALLTETI
+313 ALSSLALLTETI
-325 FLNQDLEVKN
+325 FLNQDLEEKN
-335 ENEENED
+335 ENQEND

-361 HRKNKHVQEAACW
+361 HRKNKHVQVGFFCKLHSRSNCLFNNLFFDSFRFLLPLIQEAACW

-411 SSKEVFQASANALC
+411 SSKEVFQASANALS

-451 KRHLHSPEVAESGC
+451 QKHIHSPEVAESGC
-465 KMLNHLFEGSNVSLD
+465 KMLNHLFEGSNTSLD
-480 VMAAVAPKIIT
+480 TMAAVAPKIIT
-491 VMKSHGASLSVQL
+491 VMKSHETSLSVQL

-513 LLPGMPE
+513 IVPDITE
-520 EVTEDTEY
+520 ESREDTEY
-528 KHKLKIVTN
+528 QHKLNMVKK

-549 GSLNRFIG
+549 AALNRFIG

-563 CGLKVISSIARFP
+563 CGLKVISSLAYFP

-582 SLEGAIE
+582 SPEGAID
-589 SVLQT
+589 SVLHT
-594 LKMYPDD
+594 LQMYPDD
-601 QEIQR
+601 QEIQC

-614 LITKKNLILGI
+614 LVTKKNLCLGTGHL
-625 ENPLAKIL
+625 LAKIL
-633 VSSLQRFKDIT
+633 ISSLQRFKDIG
-644 ELQTKF
+644 EVQIKGFQTILTILEMSVSFSKLLVNHSFDSVIFHQMSSGMEQKDQQF
-650 LSLCCK
+650 LNLCCK
-656 CFAKL
+656 CFAIV
-661 AMDDELKGVML
+661 AMDDELKSVML

-686 LLLLGADANRAKE
+686 LLLLGADVNCAKE
-699 GTSLICQVCE
+699 ATSLIYQVCE

-719 LLNSGSHEQD
+719 LLNSGSREQD
-729 VRKALAISIGKG
+729 VRKALTISIGKG
-741 DSQIISLLLKRLAL
+741 DSQVISLLLRRLAL

-761 ICLGGFCIG
+761 ICLGGFCMG

-777 GPLFPDKTCNSRKEI
+777 GPLFPDKTSNLRKET
-792 NIGSTLARMVL
+792 NVGSTLARMVL
-803 RYQTKSSVAEG
+803 RYQMKSAVEEG
-814 AASGSNG
+814 AASGSRRNL
-821 DFSEQVLDKFD
+821 SEEILDKFD
-832 QWTFIPESYV
+832 EWTFIPDSYV

-866 SSSISVG
+866 ANSISVG
-873 EFYRDPALQRCSP
+873 EFYRDAALQRCSP
-886 NLQSHSRSSKLPSHM
+886 NLQRHSNSLGPMVDYEDLLKRKRKILSSDDSLRTSKLQSHV
-901 RHSDSTSSLASER
+901 RHSDSVSSLASER
-914 EYITSLDLSAN
+914 ENITSLDLSAN
-925 ELRDIDAL
+925 ELKDIDAL
-933 SQKCCISGHLEHLAR
+933 SQKSCISGHLEHLEK
-948 LELHQNALTGFP
+948 LELHQNALTSFP
-960 QRLCEVLKCLTHL
+960 QQLCETLKCLTHL
-973 DLHSNKFTAF
+973 DLHSNKFTSF

-1006 IVLDPAVKCPT
+1006 VVLDPAVKCPT
-1017 LKQFNLSYNQLSSVP
+1017 LKQFNLSYNQLSSLP
-1032 ENLGDV
+1032 ENLSDV
-1038 AEKLEQ
+1038 VEKLEQ
-1044 LTLEGNKISGMCS
+1044 LILEGNKISGVCL

-1070 KNNISSLSEDF
+1070 KNRISSFSEDF
-1081 LEACPK
+1081 LEACPQ
-1087 VESFSARMNSLAAM
+1087 VESLSARMNFLAAM

-1106 SMTNIKLSQNRFTCV
+1106 SMTSLKLSQNRFTCV

-1130 LRSLDMSSNEIKYLP
+1130 LRSLDMSSNDIKYLP
-1145 SPAHWKSLNL
+1145 GPVHWRSMNL

-1161 HNQISI
+1161 HNQIST

-1173 AHAWS
+1173 ACAWS

-1207 VSYNLELRSFPNEM
+1207 VSCNLELRSFPNEM

-1228 DLPLDELRLNFD
+1228 DLPLDDLHLNFD

-1277 SGKTTLLQQLMKTKK
+1277 SGKTTLLQQLMRIKK
-1292 SDAEM
+1292 SDLGM
-1297 QSATVGIDVKDW
+1297 QGATVGIDVKDW

-1336 THPHFMTPRSLYL
+1336 THPHFMTQRALYL

-1395 KACISKINKELLNKR
+1395 KACISKITKELLNKR

-1483 KRLLQLVKEN
+1483 KRLLQLVKEY

-1525 SNLYFV
+1525 SDLYFV

-1542 ILTEKVEGGPKYPKG
+1542 ILTVKVEGCPKYPKG
-1557 IISRRSV
+1557 IISRRDV

-1576 NYTQQYFK
+1576 NYMSQYFK

-1592 LPIGEEHLLVPSSLS
+1592 LPTGEEYLLVPSSLS

-1682 VESEVLDNHPESFLK
+1682 VGSEVLDNHPESFLK

-1706 CIILGQVVDHIDSLM
+1706 CILLGQVVDHIDSLM

-1748 FNDGEEHEKILLDD
+1748 FNDGEEHQKILLDD
-1762 LMKKAEEGDLLV
+1762 LMKKAEG
-1774 NPDQPRLTLPIS
+1774 
-1786 QIAPDLILADL
+1786 
-1797 PRNIMLNS
+1797 
-1805 EKLEFEQA
+1805 
-1813 PEFLLGD
+1813 GD

-1825 VYRATYEGDEVA
+1825 VYRATYEGEEVA

-1857 CHHRHPSLVF
+1857 CHLHHPSLIS

-1873 RPRMLVMELAPKGSL
+1873 RPRMLVMELASKGSL
-1888 DRLLQQDTASLTR
+1888 DRLLQQDKASLTR

-2042 LIKSC
+2042 LIKKC

-2075 HIPIPKSFT
+2075 RMSIPKNFI
-2084 VECMVAA
+2084 VECMVAS
-2091 NQSCK
+2091 NHNSK
-2096 NASIWLGCGPR
+2096 NASVWLGCGHT
-2107 DRGQLSLLDLTT
+2107 DKGQLSFLDLNT
-2119 ERLTSE
+2119 ERYTSE
-2125 EVTNS
+2125 EVTDS
-2130 RILCLTLVHLPVEKE
+2130 RILCLALVHLPLEKE

-2155 ELLVINSEDG
+2155 VLLVINTEDG
-2165 KKMHTLEK
+2165 RKRHTLEK
-2173 MTDSVTCLHCNS
+2173 MTDSVTCLYCNS
-2185 ISKQRFSYAAVSD
+2185 FSKPSKQKNFLLVGTADGNLAVFEDKSVKCKGAAPLKILSIGNVSTPLMCLSESMNLTEKNIMWGGCGTKVFSFSDDFTIQKLIETRTNQLFSYASFSD
-2198 SNIIAVVADRVL
+2198 SNIIAVVVDTAL
-2210 YIAKKNSPFVEVW
+2210 YIAKKNSPFVEVR

-2235 CAHFLKEEMV
+2235 CVHFLKEELAKA
-2245 EVNKESKHNMSYS
+2245 NKELKHKLSYS
-2258 GRVKTLCLQKNSAL
+2258 GRVKTLCLQKNTAL

-2279 YMLLLDLSTL
+2279 HILLLDLST
-2289 RLIRIIHDFC
+2289 RRIMRIIHNFC
-2299 DSVRVMMTAQIG
+2299 DSVRVMMTTQLG
-2311 TYNEVAESSSGEAS
+2311 SLKNVMLVLGYNRKSAEGIQHQ
-2325 TWDKGAYKAFNGRI
+2325 K
-2339 FSFESPCTYTFCRHC
+2339 
-2354 VDSGDFNIEIK
+2354 
-2365 RNTDSEIEK
+2365 EIESC
-2374 ITVLIDNNDISISG
+2374 LSI
-2388 DTILVNGESVQI
+2388 
-2400 PYNNKLIHIKKHG
+2400 
-2413 EYNVLNSRR
+2413 
-2422 GILSLMWDKNNKLSL
+2422 W
-2437 TLHKQY
+2437 
-2443 PTCGLCGNFN
+2443 
-2453 TTPGEDINEHIAKSK
+2453 DINLPHE
-2468 IAGDCPEATSKTYQT
+2468 
-2483 CEDGVE
+2483 V
-2489 YCNKIIGTYFEE
+2489 
-2501 CGKVSALSSD
+2501 
-2511 YKKVCIDEYCQ
+2511 Q
-2522 NRDKA
+2522 N
-2527 STCDTYSE
+2527 
-2535 LSRLCA
+2535 
-2541 SDGPGTY
+2541 
-2548 ESWRNDSDV
+2548 
-2557 VCEKPQCPE
+2557 
-2566 QHIYKECGPSNPA
+2566 
-2579 TCSNV
+2579 
-2584 APFQDSECVSGCTCP
+2584 
-2599 EDKIQIF
+2599 
-2606 KASLSYFQVETYSHV
+2606 
-2621 KMQVQTDPVMQ
+2621 
-2632 LYVSMPPNQFTDTV
+2632 
-2646 GLCGSYNN
+2646 
-2654 RAEDDFMSSQ
+2654 
-2664 NILEKSSQAFA
+2664 LEKHI
-2675 DSWEMMSCPKGNP
+2675 E
-2688 TSCISIDAENCS
+2688 
-2700 GGAEYVDCSDPKA
+2700 
-2713 QRRVDSTCSTRNIPN
+2713 
-2728 FEDQN
+2728 
-2733 VILQDGKV
+2733 
-2741 TAIKTT
+2741 
-2747 ESKECEL
+2747 
-2754 NGNAYTVHTVGLYLI
+2754 
-2769 LKFVSGITVIWD
+2769 
-2781 KNTRMTVILEPYWNG
+2781 
-2796 KVCGLCGNS
+2796 
-2805 NGDLKDDFTTRYSSV
+2805 
-2820 ATGALEFG
+2820 
-2828 NSWKT
+2828 
-2833 SQECS
+2833 
-2838 DTVTQTFPCDSN
+2838 
-2850 PYCKAW
+2850 
-2856 AVRKCEIIRDS
+2856 VRKE
-2867 TFRECHSKVDPSTY
+2867 
-2881 YDACIEEACA
+2881 
-2891 CDMEGKYLGFCTAVA
+2891 L
-2906 MYAEACSAVGV
+2906 AEKMRRIS
-2917 CVAWRKPDL
+2917 
-2926 CRCYAKCPES
+2926 
-2936 APYLDENTMKC
+2936 
-2947 VRLSECSCF
+2947 
-2956 YNDVIPA
+2956 
-2963 GPENKI
+2963 
-2969 LPELIEEATTTRGG
+2969 
-2983 AGITGDG
+2983 
-2990 FRAAGTTVSSESEVT
+2990 
-3005 GKKTE
+3005 
-3010 ATTSLGESETT
+3010 
-3021 TVGVETGSTTLSPGA
+3021 VE
-3036 SSSSQKT
+3036 
-3043 KPGTSVTPGSPGAGS
+3043 
-3058 ETEAMTSTKGSGTT
+3058 
-3072 QAGLVGETTTSTEGR
+3072 
-3087 GTSGSGFRTGE
+3087 
-3098 EEFPPLGFT
+3098 
-3107 INDGS
+3107 
-3112 S
+3112 

>member
-10 EEEDE
+10 EEEEDE

-22 VRLNNLQEGKQ
+22 VRLNNVQEGKQ
-33 IETLVQILEDMQVF
+33 IETLVQILEDMLVL
-47 TYADHAA
+47 TYADYAS
-54 KLFQGKN
+54 KLFQDKN

-72 YVRVACVQQ
+72 YMRVASVQQ
-81 VGWSLLCKLIEICPD
+81 VGWSLLCKLIEICPNT
-96 IMQSLTGPQDIG
+96 MQSLMGPQDIG
-108 CDWEVLGIHQLIIKM
+108 NDWEVLGVHQLILKM
-123 LTVHNASMN
+123 LTVHNASVT
-132 LSMVGLKALDLL
+132 LSTVGLKTLDLL
-144 LTSGKITLLILDE
+144 LTSGKITLLILE
-157 DSDIF
+157 EEHDIF
-162 LLIFDAMKKF
+162 LLIFDAMRTF

-177 VQKLGCKALHV
+177 IQKLGCKALHV
-188 LFERVSEE
+188 LFEKVSEE

-211 TALKNFKDEEEIVL
+211 SALNSFKDEEEIVL
-225 YVLRCLHSLA
+225 HVLHCLHSLA
-235 SPCNNVEVLMSG
+235 IPCNNVEVLMSG

-262 PVHEKIQ
+262 PINEKIQ

-294 EFVVEAVQRY
+294 EFVVKAVQRY
-304 SKNATLQIA
+304 SKNADLQIA
-313 GLSCLALLTETI
+313 ALSCLALLTETI
-325 FLNQDLEVKN
+325 FLNQDLEEKN
-335 ENEENED
+335 EHQENEE
-342 DEEEDKLFW
+342 EEEEEKLFW

-396 FPAHREVMLSMLMHS
+396 SVVLILYDRKFQFPAHREVMLSMLMHS
-411 SSKEVFQASANALC
+411 SSKEVFQASANALS

-451 KRHLHSPEVAESGC
+451 QKHIHSPEAAESGC
-465 KMLNHLFEGSNVSLD
+465 KMLNHLFEGSNTSLD
-480 VMAAVAPKIIT
+480 TMAAVAPKIIT
-491 VMKSHGASLSVQL
+491 VMKSHQTSLSVQL

-513 LLPGMPE
+513 IVPGFPE
-520 EVTEDTEY
+520 ESTEDCEY
-528 KHKLKIVTN
+528 QHKLNMVKK

-549 GSLNRFIG
+549 AAVNRFIG

-563 CGLKVISSIARFP
+563 CGLKVISSIACFP

-582 SLEGAIE
+582 TLEGAVD
-589 SVLQT
+589 SVLHT
-594 LKMYPDD
+594 LQMYPDD
-601 QEIQR
+601 QEIQC

-614 LITKKNLILGI
+614 LITKKNLCTGTGHL
-625 ENPLAKIL
+625 LAKIL
-633 VSSLQRFKDIT
+633 ISSLQRFKDIGEVQIKGFQAIFT
-644 ELQTKF
+644 ILELSVSFSKLLLQHSFDSVIFHQMSSGVLEQKDQQF

-661 AMDDELKGVML
+661 ALDDELKSVML
-672 ERACDQNNSIMVEC
+672 QRACDQNNSIMVEC

-699 GTSLICQVCE
+699 ATSLICQVCE

-719 LLNSGSHEQD
+719 LLDSGSREQD
-729 VRKALAISIGKG
+729 VRRALTVSIGKG
-741 DSQIISLLLKRLAL
+741 DSRIISLLLRRLAL

-761 ICLGGFCIG
+761 ICLGGFCMG

-777 GPLFPDKTCNSRKEI
+777 GPLFPDKTSQLRKET
-792 NIGSTLARMVL
+792 NMGSTLARMVL
-803 RYQTKSSVAEG
+803 RYQMKSAVEEG

-821 DFSEQVLDKFD
+821 NLSEEILDKFD
-832 QWTFIPESYV
+832 EWTFIPESYV

-866 SSSISVG
+866 SNSISVG

-886 NLQSHSRSSKLPSHM
+886 NLQRHSSSLGPIFDHEDLLKRKRKILSSDDSLRTSKLQSHV
-901 RHSDSTSSLASER
+901 RHSDSVSSLASER
-914 EYITSLDLSAN
+914 DCITSLDLSAN

-933 SQKCCISGHLEHLAR
+933 SQKSCISGHLEHLEK
-948 LELHQNALTGFP
+948 LELHQNALTSFP
-960 QRLCEVLKCLTHL
+960 QQLCERV
-973 DLHSNKFTAF
+973 
-983 PSYLLKMNCIAN
+983 N
-995 LDVSRNDIGPS
+995 LY
-1006 IVLDPAVKCPT
+1006 
-1017 LKQFNLSYNQLSSVP
+1017 NLILILSLLSS
-1032 ENLGDV
+1032 
-1038 AEKLEQ
+1038 
-1044 LTLEGNKISGMCS
+1044 NKISEICS

-1070 KNNISSLSEDF
+1070 KNHISSLSEDF
-1081 LEACPK
+1081 LETCPK
-1087 VESFSARMNSLAAM
+1087 VESLSARMNFLVAM

-1106 SMTNIKLSQNRFTCV
+1106 SMTSLKLSQNRFTCV
-1121 PEAILNLPH
+1121 PEAILSLPH
-1130 LRSLDMSSNEIKYLP
+1130 LRSLDMSSNDIQYLP
-1145 SPAHWKSLNL
+1145 GPVHWRSLNL

-1161 HNQISI
+1161 HNRISV

-1173 AHAWS
+1173 ACAWS

-1228 DLPLDELRLNFD
+1228 DLPLDELHLNFD

-1268 KLMIVGNTG
+1268 KLMIVGNTE
-1277 SGKTTLLQQLMKTKK
+1277 SGKTTLLQQLMKIKK
-1292 SDAEM
+1292 SDLGM
-1297 QSATVGIDVKDW
+1297 QGATVGIDVKDW
-1309 PIQIRGKRKKDL
+1309 PIQVRGKGKKDL

-1336 THPHFMTPRSLYL
+1336 THPHFMTQRALYL

-1395 KACISKINKELLNKR
+1395 KACIGKITKELLNKR

-1471 KNVPIEFPVIDR
+1471 KNVPTEFPVIDR
-1483 KRLLQLVKEN
+1483 KRLLQLVEDH

-1525 SNLYFV
+1525 SDLYFV
-1531 EPKWLCKVMAQ
+1531 EPRWLCKVMAQ
-1542 ILTEKVEGGPKYPKG
+1542 ILTVKVEGCPKHPKG
-1557 IISRRSV
+1557 IISRRDV

-1576 NYTQQYFK
+1576 NYMSQYFK

-1592 LPIGEEHLLVPSSLS
+1592 LPNGEENLLVPSSLS
-1607 DHRPVIELPHCEN
+1607 DQRPVIELPHCEN

-1647 ISPYMLSGRERALRP
+1647 ISPYMLSGREQALRP
-1662 NRMYWRQGIYLNW
+1662 NRMYWRQGIYLIW

-1682 VESEVLDNHPESFLK
+1682 VGSEVLDNHGESFLK

-1706 CIILGQVVDHIDSLM
+1706 CILLGQVVDHIDSLM

-1748 FNDGEEHEKILLDD
+1748 FNDGEEHQKILLDD
-1762 LMKKAEEGDLLV
+1762 LMKKAEEGDLLI
-1774 NPDQPRLTLPIS
+1774 NPDQPRLTIPIS

-1797 PRNIMLNS
+1797 PRSIMLNND
-1805 EKLEFEQA
+1805 ELEFEQA

-1825 VYRATYEGDEVA
+1825 VYQATYEGEEVA

-1857 CHHRHPSLVF
+1857 CHLHHPSLVS

-1873 RPRMLVMELAPKGSL
+1873 RPRMLVMELASKGSL
-1888 DRLLQQDTASLTR
+1888 DRLLQQDKASLTR

-2042 LIKSC
+2042 LIKKC

-2075 HIPIPKSFT
+2075 RISIPKNFT
-2084 VECMVAA
+2084 VECMVAS
-2091 NQSCK
+2091 NHISK
-2096 NASIWLGCGPR
+2096 NASIWLGCGHT
-2107 DRGQLSLLDLTT
+2107 DKGLLSLLDLNT
-2119 ERLTSE
+2119 ERYISE
-2125 EVTNS
+2125 EVTDS
-2130 RILCLTLVHLPVEKE
+2130 RILCLALVHLPVEKE

-2155 ELLVINSEDG
+2155 TLLAINTEDER
-2165 KKMHTLEK
+2165 KRHTLEK
-2173 MTDSVTCLHCNS
+2173 MTDSVTCLYCHS
-2185 ISKQRFSYAAVSD
+2185 FSRQSKQKNFLLVGTADGNLAIFEGKTVKCKGAAPLKILNIGNVSTPLMCLSESMNSTEKNIMWGGCGTKIFSFSDDFTIQKLIESRTNQLFSYASYSD
-2198 SNIIAVVADRVL
+2198 SNIIAVVVDTVL
-2210 YIAKKNSPFVEVW
+2210 YVAKKNSPFVEVW

-2235 CAHFLKEEMV
+2235 CVHFLKEELV
-2245 EVNKESKHNMSYS
+2245 KVNKESKHKMSYS
-2258 GRVKTLCLQKNSAL
+2258 GRVKTLSLQKNTAL

-2279 YMLLLDLSTL
+2279 HILLLDLST
-2289 RLIRIIHDFC
+2289 RRIIRNLKNVMLVLGYNRKNTEGMQHQKEIQSC
-2299 DSVRVMMTAQIG
+2299 LSV
-2311 TYNEVAESSSGEAS
+2311 
-2325 TWDKGAYKAFNGRI
+2325 W
-2339 FSFESPCTYTFCRHC
+2339 
-2354 VDSGDFNIEIK
+2354 
-2365 RNTDSEIEK
+2365 
-2374 ITVLIDNNDISISG
+2374 
-2388 DTILVNGESVQI
+2388 
-2400 PYNNKLIHIKKHG
+2400 
-2413 EYNVLNSRR
+2413 
-2422 GILSLMWDKNNKLSL
+2422 
-2437 TLHKQY
+2437 
-2443 PTCGLCGNFN
+2443 
-2453 TTPGEDINEHIAKSK
+2453 DINLPHE
-2468 IAGDCPEATSKTYQT
+2468 
-2483 CEDGVE
+2483 V
-2489 YCNKIIGTYFEE
+2489 
-2501 CGKVSALSSD
+2501 
-2511 YKKVCIDEYCQ
+2511 Q
-2522 NRDKA
+2522 N
-2527 STCDTYSE
+2527 
-2535 LSRLCA
+2535 
-2541 SDGPGTY
+2541 
-2548 ESWRNDSDV
+2548 
-2557 VCEKPQCPE
+2557 
-2566 QHIYKECGPSNPA
+2566 
-2579 TCSNV
+2579 
-2584 APFQDSECVSGCTCP
+2584 
-2599 EDKIQIF
+2599 
-2606 KASLSYFQVETYSHV
+2606 
-2621 KMQVQTDPVMQ
+2621 
-2632 LYVSMPPNQFTDTV
+2632 
-2646 GLCGSYNN
+2646 
-2654 RAEDDFMSSQ
+2654 
-2664 NILEKSSQAFA
+2664 LEKHI
-2675 DSWEMMSCPKGNP
+2675 E
-2688 TSCISIDAENCS
+2688 
-2700 GGAEYVDCSDPKA
+2700 
-2713 QRRVDSTCSTRNIPN
+2713 
-2728 FEDQN
+2728 
-2733 VILQDGKV
+2733 
-2741 TAIKTT
+2741 
-2747 ESKECEL
+2747 
-2754 NGNAYTVHTVGLYLI
+2754 
-2769 LKFVSGITVIWD
+2769 
-2781 KNTRMTVILEPYWNG
+2781 
-2796 KVCGLCGNS
+2796 
-2805 NGDLKDDFTTRYSSV
+2805 
-2820 ATGALEFG
+2820 
-2828 NSWKT
+2828 
-2833 SQECS
+2833 
-2838 DTVTQTFPCDSN
+2838 
-2850 PYCKAW
+2850 
-2856 AVRKCEIIRDS
+2856 VRKE
-2867 TFRECHSKVDPSTY
+2867 
-2881 YDACIEEACA
+2881 
-2891 CDMEGKYLGFCTAVA
+2891 L
-2906 MYAEACSAVGV
+2906 AEKMRRIS
-2917 CVAWRKPDL
+2917 
-2926 CRCYAKCPES
+2926 
-2936 APYLDENTMKC
+2936 
-2947 VRLSECSCF
+2947 
-2956 YNDVIPA
+2956 
-2963 GPENKI
+2963 
-2969 LPELIEEATTTRGG
+2969 
-2983 AGITGDG
+2983 
-2990 FRAAGTTVSSESEVT
+2990 
-3005 GKKTE
+3005 
-3010 ATTSLGESETT
+3010 
-3021 TVGVETGSTTLSPGA
+3021 VE
-3036 SSSSQKT
+3036 
-3043 KPGTSVTPGSPGAGS
+3043 
-3058 ETEAMTSTKGSGTT
+3058 
-3072 QAGLVGETTTSTEGR
+3072 
-3087 GTSGSGFRTGE
+3087 
-3098 EEFPPLGFT
+3098 
-3107 INDGS
+3107 
-3112 S
+3112 

>member
-22 VRLNNLQEGKQ
+22 VRLNNVQEGKQ
-33 IETLVQILEDMQVF
+33 IETLVQILEDMLVF
-47 TYADHAA
+47 TYADHAS
-54 KLFQGKN
+54 KLFQGKK
-61 VHVPLL
+61 VHVPVL
-67 IVLDS
+67 IVLDL
-72 YVRVACVQQ
+72 YMRVASVQQ
-81 VGWSLLCKLIEICPD
+81 VGWSLLCKLIEICPNT
-96 IMQSLTGPQDIG
+96 MQSLMGPQDIG
-108 CDWEVLGIHQLIIKM
+108 RDWEVLGVHQLILKM
-123 LTVHNASMN
+123 LTVHNASVN
-132 LSMVGLKALDLL
+132 LLTVGLKALDLL

-157 DSDIF
+157 ESDIF
-162 LLIFDAMKKF
+162 LLIFDAMRTF

-177 VQKLGCKALHV
+177 IQKLGCKALRV

-211 TALKNFKDEEEIVL
+211 NALKNFKDEEEIVL
-225 YVLRCLHSLA
+225 QVLHCLHSLA
-235 SPCNNVEVLMSG
+235 IPCNNVEVLMSG

-262 PVHEKIQ
+262 PVNEKIQ

-294 EFVVEAVQRY
+294 EFVVKAVRRY
-304 SKNATLQIA
+304 SENATLQIA

-325 FLNQDLEVKN
+325 FLNQDLEEKN
-335 ENEENED
+335 ENPEND

-411 SSKEVFQASANALC
+411 SSKEVFQASANALS

-451 KRHLHSPEVAESGC
+451 QRHIHSPEVADSGC
-465 KMLNHLFEGSNVSLD
+465 KMINHLFEGSSVTLD
-480 VMAAVAPKIIT
+480 TMAAVAPKIIT
-491 VMKSHGASLSVQL
+491 VMKSHEASLSVQL
-504 EALRAILHF
+504 EGLRAVLHF
-513 LLPGMPE
+513 IVPGMPE
-520 EVTEDTEY
+520 DSREDTEY
-528 KHKLKIVTN
+528 QHKLHMVKK
-537 QCFRN
+537 QCFKN
-542 DIHKLVL
+542 DIHKLAL
-549 GSLNRFIG
+549 AALNRFIG

-563 CGLKVISSIARFP
+563 CGLKVISSIARSP

-582 SLEGAIE
+582 SLEGAID
-589 SVLQT
+589 SVLHT
-594 LKMYPDD
+594 LQMYPDD
-601 QEIQR
+601 QEIQC
-606 LGLSLIGC
+606 LGLSLTGC
-614 LITKKNLILGI
+614 LITKKNLCIGTGHL
-625 ENPLAKIL
+625 LAKIL
-633 VSSLQRFKDIT
+633 VSSLQRFKDMAEVQIKGF
-644 ELQTKF
+644 QTILTILG
-650 LSLCCK
+650 LSVS
-656 CFAKL
+656 FSKL
-661 AMDDELKGVML
+661 LVHHSFDSVIFHQMSS
-672 ERACDQNNSIMVEC
+672 SIMEQK
-686 LLLLGADANRAKE
+686 DQ
-699 GTSLICQVCE
+699 QVCE

-719 LLNSGSHEQD
+719 LLNGGSREQD
-729 VRKALAISIGKG
+729 VRKALTISIGKG
-741 DSQIISLLLKRLAL
+741 DSQIISLLLRRLAL

-770 KIEPSWL
+770 KIDPSWL
-777 GPLFPDKTCNSRKEI
+777 GPLFPDKTSNLRKET

-803 RYQTKSSVAEG
+803 RYQVKSAVEEG

-821 DFSEQVLDKFD
+821 NFPEGVLDKFD
-832 QWTFIPESYV
+832 EWTFIPDSYV

-851 LDSEGSEGSFLVKKK
+851 LDSEGSEGSFLVKRK
-866 SSSISVG
+866 SNSISVG
-873 EFYRDPALQRCSP
+873 EFYRDRALQHCSP
-886 NLQSHSRSSKLPSHM
+886 NLQRHSCSLGPIFDHEDLLRRKRKILSSDDSLRSSKLQSHM
-901 RHSDSTSSLASER
+901 RHSDSISSLASER

-933 SQKCCISGHLEHLAR
+933 SQKCCISGHLEHLEK
-948 LELHQNALTGFP
+948 LELHQNALTSFP
-960 QRLCEVLKCLTHL
+960 QQLCETLKCLTHL
-973 DLHSNKFTAF
+973 DLHSNKFTSF

-995 LDVSRNDIGPS
+995 LDVSRNDISPS
-1006 IVLDPAVKCPT
+1006 VVLDSAVKCPT
-1017 LKQFNLSYNQLSSVP
+1017 LKQFNLSYNQLSSFP

-1038 AEKLEQ
+1038 VEKLEQ
-1044 LTLEGNKISGMCS
+1044 LILEGNKIPEICS

-1070 KNNISSLSEDF
+1070 KNHITSLSEDF

-1087 VESFSARMNSLAAM
+1087 VESFSARMNYLAAM

-1106 SMTNIKLSQNRFTCV
+1106 SLTSLKLSQNRFTCV

-1130 LRSLDMSSNEIKYLP
+1130 LRSLDMSSNEIEYLP

-1155 RELLFS
+1155 REILFS
-1161 HNQISI
+1161 FNQISI

-1173 AHAWS
+1173 AYVWS

-1277 SGKTTLLQQLMKTKK
+1277 SGKTTLLQQLTKTKK
-1292 SDAEM
+1292 SDLGV

-1309 PIQIRGKRKKDL
+1309 PIQIRGKGRKDL

-1336 THPHFMTPRSLYL
+1336 THPHFMTQRALYL

-1395 KACISKINKELLNKR
+1395 KACITKITKELLNKR

-1471 KNVPIEFPVIDR
+1471 KNVPVEFPVIDR

-1525 SNLYFV
+1525 SDLYFV

-1542 ILTEKVEGGPKYPKG
+1542 ILTVKVEGYPKHPKG
-1557 IISRRSV
+1557 IISRRDV

-1576 NYTQQYFK
+1576 NYMSQYFK

-1592 LPIGEEHLLVPSSLS
+1592 LPIGEEYLLVPSSLS

-1682 VESEVLDNHPESFLK
+1682 VGSEVLDNHPESFLK

-1706 CIILGQVVDHIDSLM
+1706 CILLGQVVDHIDSLM

-1748 FNDGEEHEKILLDD
+1748 FNDGEEHQKILLDD

-1774 NPDQPRLTLPIS
+1774 NPDQPRLTIPIS

-1797 PRNIMLNS
+1797 PRNIMLNND
-1805 EKLEFEQA
+1805 ELEFEQA

-1825 VYRATYEGDEVA
+1825 VYRAAYEGEEVA
-1837 VKIFN
+1837 VKLFN

-1857 CHHRHPSLVF
+1857 CHLHHPSLIS

-1873 RPRMLVMELAPKGSL
+1873 RPRMLVMELASKGSL
-1888 DRLLQQDTASLTR
+1888 DRLLQQDKGSLTR

-1965 EGTPGFRAPEVA
+1965 EGTPGFRAPEVS

-2042 LIKSC
+2042 LIIKC

-2053 ERPTSAQVFDIL
+2053 ERPTSAQVFDNL

-2075 HIPIPKSFT
+2075 HITIPKNFS
-2084 VECMVAA
+2084 VECMVST
-2091 NQSCK
+2091 NHNNK
-2096 NASIWLGCGPR
+2096 NASIWLGCGHR
-2107 DRGQLSLLDLTT
+2107 DKGQLLFLDLNT
-2119 ERLTSE
+2119 EKHTSE
-2125 EVTNS
+2125 EVIDS
-2130 RILCLTLVHLPVEKE
+2130 RILCLALVPLPVEKE
-2145 SWIVSGTQSG
+2145 SWIVCGTQSG
-2155 ELLVINSEDG
+2155 TLLVINTEDG
-2165 KKMHTLEK
+2165 EKRHTLEK
-2173 MTDSVTCLHCNS
+2173 MTDSVTCLYCNPFPKQ
-2185 ISKQRFSYAAVSD
+2185 SKQKNFLLVGTADGNLAIFEDKTVKCKGAVPLKILNIGNVSTPLMCLSESMNSAEKNIMWGGCGTKLFSFSDDFTIQKRIETKTNQLFSYAAFSD
-2198 SNIIAVVADRVL
+2198 SNIIAVVVDTAL
-2210 YIAKKNSPFVEVW
+2210 YVAKKNSPFVEVW

-2235 CAHFLKEEMV
+2235 CVHFLKEEMV
-2245 EVNKESKHNMSYS
+2245 KVTAESKHKLSYS
-2258 GRVKTLCLQKNSAL
+2258 GRVKTLCLQKNTAL

-2279 YMLLLDLSTL
+2279 HILLLDLST
-2289 RLIRIIHDFC
+2289 RRIIRIIHNFC
-2299 DSVRVMMTAQIG
+2299 DSVRVMMTAQ
-2311 TYNEVAESSSGEAS
+2311 
-2325 TWDKGAYKAFNGRI
+2325 
-2339 FSFESPCTYTFCRHC
+2339 
-2354 VDSGDFNIEIK
+2354 
-2365 RNTDSEIEK
+2365 
-2374 ITVLIDNNDISISG
+2374 L
-2388 DTILVNGESVQI
+2388 
-2400 PYNNKLIHIKKHG
+2400 
-2413 EYNVLNSRR
+2413 
-2422 GILSLMWDKNNKLSL
+2422 
-2437 TLHKQY
+2437 
-2443 PTCGLCGNFN
+2443 
-2453 TTPGEDINEHIAKSK
+2453 ED
-2468 IAGDCPEATSKTYQT
+2468 
-2483 CEDGVE
+2483 
-2489 YCNKIIGTYFEE
+2489 
-2501 CGKVSALSSD
+2501 
-2511 YKKVCIDEYCQ
+2511 
-2522 NRDKA
+2522 
-2527 STCDTYSE
+2527 
-2535 LSRLCA
+2535 
-2541 SDGPGTY
+2541 
-2548 ESWRNDSDV
+2548 
-2557 VCEKPQCPE
+2557 
-2566 QHIYKECGPSNPA
+2566 
-2579 TCSNV
+2579 
-2584 APFQDSECVSGCTCP
+2584 
-2599 EDKIQIF
+2599 
-2606 KASLSYFQVETYSHV
+2606 SYFFKGSLKNVMLVLGYIRKSTESTQHQKEIQSCLSVWDLNLPHE
-2621 KMQVQTDPVMQ
+2621 VQ
-2632 LYVSMPPNQFTDTV
+2632 N
-2646 GLCGSYNN
+2646 
-2654 RAEDDFMSSQ
+2654 
-2664 NILEKSSQAFA
+2664 LEKHI
-2675 DSWEMMSCPKGNP
+2675 E
-2688 TSCISIDAENCS
+2688 
-2700 GGAEYVDCSDPKA
+2700 
-2713 QRRVDSTCSTRNIPN
+2713 
-2728 FEDQN
+2728 
-2733 VILQDGKV
+2733 
-2741 TAIKTT
+2741 
-2747 ESKECEL
+2747 
-2754 NGNAYTVHTVGLYLI
+2754 
-2769 LKFVSGITVIWD
+2769 
-2781 KNTRMTVILEPYWNG
+2781 
-2796 KVCGLCGNS
+2796 
-2805 NGDLKDDFTTRYSSV
+2805 
-2820 ATGALEFG
+2820 
-2828 NSWKT
+2828 
-2833 SQECS
+2833 
-2838 DTVTQTFPCDSN
+2838 
-2850 PYCKAW
+2850 
-2856 AVRKCEIIRDS
+2856 VRKE
-2867 TFRECHSKVDPSTY
+2867 
-2881 YDACIEEACA
+2881 
-2891 CDMEGKYLGFCTAVA
+2891 L
-2906 MYAEACSAVGV
+2906 AEKMRRIS
-2917 CVAWRKPDL
+2917 
-2926 CRCYAKCPES
+2926 
-2936 APYLDENTMKC
+2936 
-2947 VRLSECSCF
+2947 
-2956 YNDVIPA
+2956 
-2963 GPENKI
+2963 
-2969 LPELIEEATTTRGG
+2969 
-2983 AGITGDG
+2983 
-2990 FRAAGTTVSSESEVT
+2990 
-3005 GKKTE
+3005 
-3010 ATTSLGESETT
+3010 
-3021 TVGVETGSTTLSPGA
+3021 VE
-3036 SSSSQKT
+3036 
-3043 KPGTSVTPGSPGAGS
+3043 
-3058 ETEAMTSTKGSGTT
+3058 
-3072 QAGLVGETTTSTEGR
+3072 
-3087 GTSGSGFRTGE
+3087 
-3098 EEFPPLGFT
+3098 
-3107 INDGS
+3107 
-3112 S
+3112 

>member
-10 EEEDE
+10 EEDE

-22 VRLNNLQEGKQ
+22 VRLNNVQEGKQ
-33 IETLVQILEDMQVF
+33 IETLVQILEDLLVF
-47 TYADHAA
+47 TYSEHAS

-61 VHVPLL
+61 IHVPLL

-72 YVRVACVQQ
+72 YMRVASVQQ
-81 VGWSLLCKLIEICPD
+81 VGWSLLCKLIEICPGT
-96 IMQSLTGPQDIG
+96 MQSLMGPQDVG
-108 CDWEVLGIHQLIIKM
+108 NDWEVLGVHQLILKM
-123 LTVHNASMN
+123 LTVHNASVN
-132 LSMVGLKALDLL
+132 LSMIGLKTLDLL

-157 DSDIF
+157 ESDIF
-162 LLIFDAMKKF
+162 MLIFDAMHSF
-172 SANDE
+172 PANDE
-177 VQKLGCKALHV
+177 IQKLGCKALHV

-211 TALKNFKDEEEIVL
+211 SALTNFKDEEEIVL
-225 YVLRCLHSLA
+225 HVLHCLHSLA
-235 SPCNNVEVLMSG
+235 IPCNNVEVLMSG

-262 PVHEKIQ
+262 PISEKIQ

-294 EFVVEAVQRY
+294 EFVVKAVQRY
-304 SKNATLQIA
+304 PENAALQISA
-313 GLSCLALLTETI
+313 LSCLALLTETI
-325 FLNQDLEVKN
+325 FLNQDLEEKN
-335 ENEENED
+335 ENQEND
-342 DEEEDKLFW
+342 DEGEEVKLFW

-384 SLHEKIGDEDGQ
+384 SLHEKIGDEDGH

-411 SSKEVFQASANALC
+411 SSKEVFQASANALS

-451 KRHLHSPEVAESGC
+451 QKHIHSPEVAESGC
-465 KMLNHLFEGSNVSLD
+465 KMLNHLFEGSNTSLD
-480 VMAAVAPKIIT
+480 TMAAVLPKIIT
-491 VMKSHGASLSVQL
+491 VMKSHETSLPVQL

-513 LLPGMPE
+513 IVPGMPE
-520 EVTEDTEY
+520 ESREDAES
-528 KHKLKIVTN
+528 HRKLNMVKK
-537 QCFRN
+537 QCFKN

-549 GSLNRFIG
+549 AALNRFIG

-563 CGLKVISSIARFP
+563 CGLKVISFIAHFT
-576 DALEVL
+576 DALGVL
-582 SLEGAIE
+582 SLEGAVD
-589 SVLQT
+589 SVLHT
-594 LKMYPDD
+594 LQMYPDD
-601 QEIQR
+601 QEIQC

-614 LITKKNLILGI
+614 LITKKNLCIGTGHL
-625 ENPLAKIL
+625 LAKIL
-633 VSSLQRFKDIT
+633 ASSLYRFKDVAEVQT
-644 ELQTKF
+644 EGFQTILAILKLSASFSKLLVHHSFDLVIFHQMSSSIMEQKDQQF
-650 LSLCCK
+650 LNLCCK
-656 CFAKL
+656 CFAKV
-661 AMDDELKGVML
+661 AMDDDLKNMML

-686 LLLLGADANRAKE
+686 LLLLGADANQAKE

-709 KASSPKLVEL
+709 KESSPKLVEL
-719 LLNSGSHEQD
+719 LLNSGSREQD
-729 VRKALAISIGKG
+729 VRKALTISIGKG
-741 DSQIISLLLKRLAL
+741 DSQIISLLLRRLAL
-755 DLANNS
+755 DMANNS

-770 KIEPSWL
+770 KVEPSWL
-777 GPLFPDKTCNSRKEI
+777 GPLFPDKTSNLRKQT
-792 NIGSTLARMVL
+792 NIASTLARMVI
-803 RYQTKSSVAEG
+803 RYQMKSAMEEG
-814 AASGSNG
+814 AASGSDGN
-821 DFSEQVLDKFD
+821 FSEDVLSKFD
-832 QWTFIPESYV
+832 EWTFIPDSSM
-842 DSVFGQSDD
+842 DSVFAQSDD

-866 SSSISVG
+866 SNSISVG
-873 EFYRDPALQRCSP
+873 EFYRDAVLQRCSP
-886 NLQSHSRSSKLPSHM
+886 NLQRHSSSLGPIFDHEDLLRRKRKILSSDDSLRSSKLQSHM
-901 RHSDSTSSLASER
+901 RHSDSISSLASER

-933 SQKCCISGHLEHLAR
+933 SQKSCISGHLEHLEK
-948 LELHQNALTGFP
+948 LELHQNALTSFP
-960 QRLCEVLKCLTHL
+960 QQLCETLKSLTHL
-973 DLHSNKFTAF
+973 DLHSNKFTSF
-983 PSYLLKMNCIAN
+983 PSYLLKMSCVAN

-1006 IVLDPAVKCPT
+1006 VVLDPAVKCPT

-1032 ENLGDV
+1032 ENLADV
-1038 AEKLEQ
+1038 IEKLEQ
-1044 LTLEGNKISGMCS
+1044 LILEGNKISGICS
-1057 PLSLK
+1057 PLRLK

-1070 KNNISSLSEDF
+1070 KNHISSLSENF

-1087 VESFSARMNSLAAM
+1087 VESFSARMNFLAAM
-1101 PFLPS
+1101 PFLPP
-1106 SMTNIKLSQNRFTCV
+1106 SMTSLKLSQNKFTCI

-1130 LRSLDMSSNEIKYLP
+1130 LRSLDMSSNDIQYLP
-1145 SPAHWKSLNL
+1145 GPAHWKSLNL

-1173 AHAWS
+1173 AYLWS

-1268 KLMIVGNTG
+1268 KLMVVGNTG

-1292 SDAEM
+1292 SDLGM

-1309 PIQIRGKRKKDL
+1309 PIQIRGKRKRDL
-1321 ILNVWDFAGREEFYS
+1321 VLNVWDFAGREEFYS
-1336 THPHFMTPRSLYL
+1336 THPHFMTQRALYL

-1380 ILVGTHLDVSDEKQR
+1380 ILVGTHLDVSDERQR
-1395 KACISKINKELLNKR
+1395 KACIGKITKELLNKR

-1471 KNVPIEFPVIDR
+1471 KNVPIEFPVIDQ
-1483 KRLLQLVKEN
+1483 KRLLQLVREN

-1525 SNLYFV
+1525 SDLYFV
-1531 EPKWLCKVMAQ
+1531 EPKWLCKIMAQ
-1542 ILTEKVEGGPKYPKG
+1542 ILTVKVEGCPKHPKG
-1557 IISRRSV
+1557 IISRRDV
-1564 EKFLSKKKRFPK
+1564 EKFLSKKRRFPK
-1576 NYTQQYFK
+1576 NYMSQYFK

-1592 LPIGEEHLLVPSSLS
+1592 LPIGEEYLLVPSSLS

-1682 VESEVLDNHPESFLK
+1682 VGSEVLDNHPESFLK

-1706 CIILGQVVDHIDSLM
+1706 CILLGQVVDHIDSLM

-1748 FNDGEEHEKILLDD
+1748 FNDGEEHQKILLDD

-1774 NPDQPRLTLPIS
+1774 NPDQPRLTIPIS

-1797 PRNIMLNS
+1797 PRNIMLNND
-1805 EKLEFEQA
+1805 ELEFEQA

-1825 VYRATYEGDEVA
+1825 VYRAAYEGEEVA

-1857 CHHRHPSLVF
+1857 CHLHHPSLIS

-1873 RPRMLVMELAPKGSL
+1873 RPRMLVMELASKGSL
-1888 DRLLQQDTASLTR
+1888 DRLLQQDKASLTR

-2005 IAEGLKFPN
+2005 IVEGLKFPN

-2042 LIKSC
+2042 LITKC

-2065 NSAELICLMR
+2065 NSAELVCLTR
-2075 HIPIPKSFT
+2075 HILLPKN
-2084 VECMVAA
+2084 VIVDCMVATHH
-2091 NQSCK
+2091 NSR
-2096 NASIWLGCGPR
+2096 NASIWLGCGHTN
-2107 DRGQLSLLDLTT
+2107 RGQLSFLDLNT
-2119 ERLTSE
+2119 EGYTSE
-2125 EVTNS
+2125 EVADS
-2130 RILCLTLVHLPVEKE
+2130 RILCLALVHLPVQKE

-2155 ELLVINSEDG
+2155 TLLVINTEDG
-2165 KKMHTLEK
+2165 KKRHTLEK
-2173 MTDSVTCLHCNS
+2173 MTDSITCLYCNS
-2185 ISKQRFSYAAVSD
+2185 FSKQSKQKNFLLVGTADGNLAIFEDKTVKLEGAAPLKILNIGNVSTPLMCLSESTNSTERNVMWGGCGTKIFSFSNDFTIQKLIETRTSQLFSSDSKVYSRLRYTADCNVLFSYAAFSD
-2198 SNIIAVVADRVL
+2198 SNIVTVVVDTVL
-2210 YIAKKNSPFVEVW
+2210 YIAKKNSPVVEVW

-2235 CAHFLKEEMV
+2235 CVHFLREVMV
-2245 EVNKESKHNMSYS
+2245 KVNKESKHKMSYS
-2258 GRVKTLCLQKNSAL
+2258 GRVKALCLQKNTAL

-2279 YMLLLDLSTL
+2279 HILLLDLST
-2289 RLIRIIHDFC
+2289 RRVIRIIYNFC
-2299 DSVRVMMTAQIG
+2299 DSVRVMMTAQLG
-2311 TYNEVAESSSGEAS
+2311 NLKNVMLVLGYN
-2325 TWDKGAYKAFNGRI
+2325 
-2339 FSFESPCTYTFCRHC
+2339 
-2354 VDSGDFNIEIK
+2354 
-2365 RNTDSEIEK
+2365 
-2374 ITVLIDNNDISISG
+2374 
-2388 DTILVNGESVQI
+2388 
-2400 PYNNKLIHIKKHG
+2400 
-2413 EYNVLNSRR
+2413 
-2422 GILSLMWDKNNKLSL
+2422 
-2437 TLHKQY
+2437 
-2443 PTCGLCGNFN
+2443 
-2453 TTPGEDINEHIAKSK
+2453 
-2468 IAGDCPEATSKTYQT
+2468 
-2483 CEDGVE
+2483 
-2489 YCNKIIGTYFEE
+2489 
-2501 CGKVSALSSD
+2501 
-2511 YKKVCIDEYCQ
+2511 
-2522 NRDKA
+2522 
-2527 STCDTYSE
+2527 
-2535 LSRLCA
+2535 
-2541 SDGPGTY
+2541 
-2548 ESWRNDSDV
+2548 
-2557 VCEKPQCPE
+2557 
-2566 QHIYKECGPSNPA
+2566 
-2579 TCSNV
+2579 
-2584 APFQDSECVSGCTCP
+2584 
-2599 EDKIQIF
+2599 
-2606 KASLSYFQVETYSHV
+2606 
-2621 KMQVQTDPVMQ
+2621 
-2632 LYVSMPPNQFTDTV
+2632 
-2646 GLCGSYNN
+2646 
-2654 RAEDDFMSSQ
+2654 
-2664 NILEKSSQAFA
+2664 
-2675 DSWEMMSCPKGNP
+2675 
-2688 TSCISIDAENCS
+2688 
-2700 GGAEYVDCSDPKA
+2700 
-2713 QRRVDSTCSTRNIPN
+2713 
-2728 FEDQN
+2728 
-2733 VILQDGKV
+2733 
-2741 TAIKTT
+2741 
-2747 ESKECEL
+2747 
-2754 NGNAYTVHTVGLYLI
+2754 
-2769 LKFVSGITVIWD
+2769 
-2781 KNTRMTVILEPYWNG
+2781 
-2796 KVCGLCGNS
+2796 
-2805 NGDLKDDFTTRYSSV
+2805 
-2820 ATGALEFG
+2820 
-2828 NSWKT
+2828 
-2833 SQECS
+2833 
-2838 DTVTQTFPCDSN
+2838 
-2850 PYCKAW
+2850 
-2856 AVRKCEIIRDS
+2856 RK
-2867 TFRECHSKVDPSTY
+2867 
-2881 YDACIEEACA
+2881 
-2891 CDMEGKYLGFCTAVA
+2891 
-2906 MYAEACSAVGV
+2906 
-2917 CVAWRKPDL
+2917 
-2926 CRCYAKCPES
+2926 
-2936 APYLDENTMKC
+2936 
-2947 VRLSECSCF
+2947 
-2956 YNDVIPA
+2956 
-2963 GPENKI
+2963 
-2969 LPELIEEATTTRGG
+2969 
-2983 AGITGDG
+2983 
-2990 FRAAGTTVSSESEVT
+2990 
-3005 GKKTE
+3005 
-3010 ATTSLGESETT
+3010 
-3021 TVGVETGSTTLSPGA
+3021 
-3036 SSSSQKT
+3036 
-3043 KPGTSVTPGSPGAGS
+3043 
-3058 ETEAMTSTKGSGTT
+3058 
-3072 QAGLVGETTTSTEGR
+3072 STEGTQQQKEIQSCLTVWDINLPHEVQNLEKHIEVRKELAEKMR
-3087 GTSGSGFRTGE
+3087 GTSIE
-3098 EEFPPLGFT
+3098 
-3107 INDGS
+3107 
-3112 S
+3112 

>member
-10 EEEDE
+10 EEDE

-22 VRLNNLQEGKQ
+22 VRLNNVQEGKQ
-33 IETLVQILEDMQVF
+33 IETLVQILEDMLVF
-47 TYADHAA
+47 AYADYAPT
-54 KLFQGKN
+54 LFQGKN

-72 YVRVACVQQ
+72 YMRVARVQQ
-81 VGWSLLCKLIEICPD
+81 MGWSLLCKLIEICPGT
-96 IMQSLTGPQDIG
+96 MQNLMGPQDIG
-108 CDWEVLGIHQLIIKM
+108 NDWEILGVHQLILKM
-123 LTVHNASMN
+123 LTVHNASIN
-132 LSMVGLKALDLL
+132 LSTVGLKALDLL

-157 DSDIF
+157 ESDVF
-162 LLIFDAMKKF
+162 LLIFDAMNTF
-172 SANDE
+172 STNDE
-177 VQKLGCKALHV
+177 IQKLGCKALHV

-196 QLTEFVENKDYMILL
+196 QLTDFVENKDYQVLL
-211 TALKNFKDEEEIVL
+211 SALQNFKDEEEIVL
-225 YVLRCLHSLA
+225 HVLHCLHSLA
-235 SPCNNVEVLMSG
+235 IPCNNVEVLMSG

-262 PVHEKIQ
+262 PVSEKIQ

-294 EFVVEAVQRY
+294 EFVVKAVQQY
-304 SKNATLQIA
+304 PKNAALQISA
-313 GLSCLALLTETI
+313 LTCLALLTETI
-325 FLNQDLEVKN
+325 FLNQDLEEKN
-335 ENEENED
+335 EHTQND
-342 DEEEDKLFW
+342 DEEEEQKLFW

-411 SSKEVFQASANALC
+411 SSKEVFQASANALS
-425 TLLEQNVNFRK
+425 TLLEQNVSFRK
-436 ILLSKGIYLNVLELM
+436 ILLSKGIYLNVLELIQ
-451 KRHLHSPEVAESGC
+451 KHPHSPEVAESGC
-465 KMLNHLFEGSNVSLD
+465 KMLNHLFEGSNTSVD
-480 VMAAVAPKIIT
+480 TVAAVVPKIIT
-491 VMKSHGASLSVQL
+491 VMKSHETSPPVQL
-504 EALRAILHF
+504 EALRAVLHF
-513 LLPGMPE
+513 IVPGMPE
-520 EVTEDTEY
+520 ESREDTESQR
-528 KHKLKIVTN
+528 KLTMIKK

-549 GSLNRFIG
+549 AALNRFIG

-563 CGLKVISSIARFP
+563 CGLKVISSIAPFP
-576 DALEVL
+576 EALAML
-582 SLEGAIE
+582 SLEGALD
-589 SVLQT
+589 SVLHT
-594 LKMYPDD
+594 LQMYPDD
-601 QEIQR
+601 QEIQC

-614 LITKKNLILGI
+614 LITKKNLCIGTGHL
-625 ENPLAKIL
+625 LAKIL
-633 VSSLQRFKDIT
+633 VSSLQRFKDVA
-644 ELQTKF
+644 EVQTKGF
-650 LSLCCK
+650 QTILAILDVSVSFSKLLVQYSLDSVIFHHLSSSTTEQKDHQLINLCCN

-661 AMDDELKGVML
+661 AMDDELKNLML
-672 ERACDQNNSIMVEC
+672 EKACDQNNSIMVEC
-686 LLLLGADANRAKE
+686 LLLLGADANQAKE
-699 GTSLICQVCE
+699 MSLICQVCE
-709 KASSPKLVEL
+709 KESSPKLVEL
-719 LLNSGSHEQD
+719 LLNSGPHEQD
-729 VRKALAISIGKG
+729 IRRALTISIGKG
-741 DSQIISLLLKRLAL
+741 DSQIISLLLRRLAL

-777 GPLFPDKTCNSRKEI
+777 GPLFPDRTSNLRKQT

-803 RYQTKSSVAEG
+803 RHQMRSSVEEG
-814 AASGSNG
+814 AASGSDRNFPE
-821 DFSEQVLDKFD
+821 DVLDKLD
-832 QWTFIPESYV
+832 EWTFIPDSSV
-842 DSVFGQSDD
+842 DSVFAQSDD

-866 SSSISVG
+866 SNSISVG
-873 EFYRDPALQRCSP
+873 EFYRDHALQRCSP
-886 NLQSHSRSSKLPSHM
+886 NLQRHSNSLGPIFDNEDLLKRKRKILSSDDSLRSSKLQSHM
-901 RHSDSTSSLASER
+901 RQSDSISSLASER

-933 SQKCCISGHLEHLAR
+933 SHKCCLSGHLEHLEK
-948 LELHQNALTGFP
+948 LELHQNALTSFP
-960 QRLCEVLKCLTHL
+960 PQLCETLKCLTHL
-973 DLHSNKFTAF
+973 DLHSNKFTSF
-983 PSYLLKMNCIAN
+983 PSYLLKMNCITN

-1006 IVLDPAVKCPT
+1006 VVLDPAVKCST

-1032 ENLGDV
+1032 ENLAEV
-1038 AEKLEQ
+1038 IEKLE
-1044 LTLEGNKISGMCS
+1044 LLILEGNKISEISS

-1062 ELKILNLS
+1062 ELKILNLN
-1070 KNNISSLSEDF
+1070 KNNISSLSENF
-1081 LEACPK
+1081 LEACPN
-1087 VESFSARMNSLAAM
+1087 VESFSARMNFLAAM

-1106 SMTNIKLSQNRFTCV
+1106 SMTSLKLSQNKFTRV

-1130 LRSLDMSSNEIKYLP
+1130 LRSLDMSHNDIQYLP
-1145 SPAHWKSLNL
+1145 GPVHWKSLNL

-1161 HNQISI
+1161 YNQISI

-1292 SDAEM
+1292 SDLGM

-1309 PIQIRGKRKKDL
+1309 PIQIRGKKKKDL

-1336 THPHFMTPRSLYL
+1336 THPHFMTQRALYL

-1395 KACISKINKELLNKR
+1395 KACITKINKELLNKR

-1471 KNVPIEFPVIDR
+1471 KHVPIEFPVIDR
-1483 KRLLQLVKEN
+1483 KRLLQLVKES

-1525 SNLYFV
+1525 SDLYFV
-1531 EPKWLCKVMAQ
+1531 EPKWLCKIMAQ
-1542 ILTEKVEGGPKYPKG
+1542 ILTVKVEGYLKHPKG
-1557 IISRRSV
+1557 IISRRDV
-1564 EKFLSKKKRFPK
+1564 EKFLSKKRRFPK
-1576 NYTQQYFK
+1576 NYMSQYFK

-1592 LPIGEEHLLVPSSLS
+1592 LPTGEEHLLVPSSLS
-1607 DHRPVIELPHCEN
+1607 EHRPVIELPHCEN

-1634 MGFWSRLINRLLE
+1634 MGFWSRLISRLLE

-1682 VESEVLDNHPESFLK
+1682 VGSEVLDNHSESFLK

-1706 CIILGQVVDHIDSLM
+1706 CILLGQVVDHIDSLM

-1748 FNDGEEHEKILLDD
+1748 FNDGEEHQKILLDD

-1774 NPDQPRLTLPIS
+1774 SPDQPRLTIPIS

-1797 PRNIMLNS
+1797 PRNIMLNND
-1805 EKLEFEQA
+1805 ELEFEQA

-1825 VYRATYEGDEVA
+1825 VYRAAYEGEEVA

-1857 CHHRHPSLVF
+1857 CHLHHPSLIS

-1873 RPRMLVMELAPKGSL
+1873 RPRMLVMELASKGSL
-1888 DRLLQQDTASLTR
+1888 DRLLQQDKGSLTR

-2005 IAEGLKFPN
+2005 IVEGLKFPN

-2031 YGCAPWPMVEK
+2031 YGCAPWPTVEK
-2042 LIKSC
+2042 LIKMC

-2053 ERPTSAQVFDIL
+2053 ERPTSAQVFDML

-2075 HIPIPKSFT
+2075 RILLPKSFI
-2084 VECMVAA
+2084 VECMAA
-2091 NQSCK
+2091 TPSNSK
-2096 NASIWLGCGPR
+2096 NASLWLGCGHT
-2107 DRGQLSLLDLTT
+2107 DKGQLSCLNLNT
-2119 ERLTSE
+2119 EGHTSE
-2125 EVTNS
+2125 EVTDS
-2130 RILCLTLVHLPVEKE
+2130 RILCLALVHLPVEKE
-2145 SWIVSGTQSG
+2145 SWIVCGTQSG
-2155 ELLVINSEDG
+2155 TLLVINTEDG
-2165 KKMHTLEK
+2165 KKRHTLER

-2185 ISKQRFSYAAVSD
+2185 FSKQSKQKNFLLVGTADGNLAIFEDKSVKFKGAAPLKILNIGSVSTPLMCLSESTNSTEKNMMWGGCGTKIFSFSSDFTIQKLIETRTNQLFAYAAFSD
-2198 SNIIAVVADRVL
+2198 SNIRAVVADTVL
-2210 YIAKKNSPFVEVW
+2210 YIAKKNSPVVEVW

-2235 CAHFLKEEMV
+2235 CVHFLKEEMAKV
-2245 EVNKESKHNMSYS
+2245 SKESKHKMCYS
-2258 GRVKTLCLQKNSAL
+2258 GRVKTLCLQKNTAL

-2279 YMLLLDLSTL
+2279 HILLLDLST
-2289 RLIRIIHDFC
+2289 RRIIRIIYNFC
-2299 DSVRVMMTAQIG
+2299 DSVRVMMTAQLGSLKNAVLVLGYNQKSSEG
-2311 TYNEVAESSSGEAS
+2311 TQHQ
-2325 TWDKGAYKAFNGRI
+2325 K
-2339 FSFESPCTYTFCRHC
+2339 
-2354 VDSGDFNIEIK
+2354 EIQ
-2365 RNTDSEIEK
+2365 SCL
-2374 ITVLIDNNDISISG
+2374 TV
-2388 DTILVNGESVQI
+2388 
-2400 PYNNKLIHIKKHG
+2400 
-2413 EYNVLNSRR
+2413 
-2422 GILSLMWDKNNKLSL
+2422 W
-2437 TLHKQY
+2437 
-2443 PTCGLCGNFN
+2443 
-2453 TTPGEDINEHIAKSK
+2453 DINLPHE
-2468 IAGDCPEATSKTYQT
+2468 
-2483 CEDGVE
+2483 V
-2489 YCNKIIGTYFEE
+2489 
-2501 CGKVSALSSD
+2501 
-2511 YKKVCIDEYCQ
+2511 Q
-2522 NRDKA
+2522 N
-2527 STCDTYSE
+2527 
-2535 LSRLCA
+2535 
-2541 SDGPGTY
+2541 
-2548 ESWRNDSDV
+2548 
-2557 VCEKPQCPE
+2557 
-2566 QHIYKECGPSNPA
+2566 
-2579 TCSNV
+2579 
-2584 APFQDSECVSGCTCP
+2584 
-2599 EDKIQIF
+2599 
-2606 KASLSYFQVETYSHV
+2606 
-2621 KMQVQTDPVMQ
+2621 
-2632 LYVSMPPNQFTDTV
+2632 
-2646 GLCGSYNN
+2646 
-2654 RAEDDFMSSQ
+2654 
-2664 NILEKSSQAFA
+2664 LEKHI
-2675 DSWEMMSCPKGNP
+2675 EVRKEL
-2688 TSCISIDAENCS
+2688 AE
-2700 GGAEYVDCSDPKA
+2700 KM
-2713 QRRVDSTCSTRNIPN
+2713 R
-2728 FEDQN
+2728 
-2733 VILQDGKV
+2733 
-2741 TAIKTT
+2741 
-2747 ESKECEL
+2747 
-2754 NGNAYTVHTVGLYLI
+2754 
-2769 LKFVSGITVIWD
+2769 
-2781 KNTRMTVILEPYWNG
+2781 
-2796 KVCGLCGNS
+2796 
-2805 NGDLKDDFTTRYSSV
+2805 
-2820 ATGALEFG
+2820 
-2828 NSWKT
+2828 KT
-2833 SQECS
+2833 S
-2838 DTVTQTFPCDSN
+2838 
-2850 PYCKAW
+2850 
-2856 AVRKCEIIRDS
+2856 
-2867 TFRECHSKVDPSTY
+2867 
-2881 YDACIEEACA
+2881 
-2891 CDMEGKYLGFCTAVA
+2891 
-2906 MYAEACSAVGV
+2906 
-2917 CVAWRKPDL
+2917 
-2926 CRCYAKCPES
+2926 
-2936 APYLDENTMKC
+2936 
-2947 VRLSECSCF
+2947 
-2956 YNDVIPA
+2956 
-2963 GPENKI
+2963 
-2969 LPELIEEATTTRGG
+2969 
-2983 AGITGDG
+2983 
-2990 FRAAGTTVSSESEVT
+2990 
-3005 GKKTE
+3005 
-3010 ATTSLGESETT
+3010 
-3021 TVGVETGSTTLSPGA
+3021 VE
-3036 SSSSQKT
+3036 
-3043 KPGTSVTPGSPGAGS
+3043 
-3058 ETEAMTSTKGSGTT
+3058 
-3072 QAGLVGETTTSTEGR
+3072 
-3087 GTSGSGFRTGE
+3087 
-3098 EEFPPLGFT
+3098 
-3107 INDGS
+3107 
-3112 S
+3112 

>member
-1 MASGSCQGC
+1 MASGGSQGC
-10 EEEDE
+10 EEDE

-22 VRLNNLQEGKQ
+22 VRLNNVQEGKQ
-33 IETLVQILEDMQVF
+33 IETLVQILEDLLVF
-47 TYADHAA
+47 TYSEHAS

-61 VHVPLL
+61 IHVPLL

-72 YVRVACVQQ
+72 YMGVASVQQ
-81 VGWSLLCKLIEICPD
+81 VGWSLLCKLIEICPGT
-96 IMQSLTGPQDIG
+96 MQSLMGPQDVG
-108 CDWEVLGIHQLIIKM
+108 NDWEVLGVHQLILKM
-123 LTVHNASMN
+123 LTVHNASIN
-132 LSMVGLKALDLL
+132 LSMIGLKTLDLL

-157 DSDIF
+157 ESDIF
-162 LLIFDAMKKF
+162 LLIFDAMHSF
-172 SANDE
+172 PTNDE

-211 TALKNFKDEEEIVL
+211 SALKNFKEEEEIVL
-225 YVLRCLHSLA
+225 HVLHCLHSLA
-235 SPCNNVEVLMSG
+235 IPCNNVEVLMSG

-262 PVHEKIQ
+262 PFSEKIQ

-278 LTLGNFFN
+278 LTLEKSLVTVGELQISQMEEGNFFN

-294 EFVVEAVQRY
+294 EFVVKAVQQY
-304 SKNATLQIA
+304 PENAALQISA
-313 GLSCLALLTETI
+313 LSCLALLTETI
-325 FLNQDLEVKN
+325 FLNQDLEEKN
-335 ENEENED
+335 ENQEND
-342 DEEEDKLFW
+342 DEGEEDKLFW

-361 HRKNKHVQEAACW
+361 HRKNKDVQEAACW

-384 SLHEKIGDEDGQ
+384 SLHEKIGDEDGH

-411 SSKEVFQASANALC
+411 SSKEVFQASANALS

-436 ILLSKGIYLNVLELM
+436 ILLSKGIYLNVLESM
-451 KRHLHSPEVAESGC
+451 QKHIHSPEVAESGC

-480 VMAAVAPKIIT
+480 TMAAVVPKIIT
-491 VMKSHGASLSVQL
+491 VMKSHETSLPVQL

-513 LLPGMPE
+513 IVPGMTE
-520 EVTEDTEY
+520 ESREDTDAH
-528 KHKLKIVTN
+528 HKLNMVKK
-537 QCFRN
+537 QCFKN

-549 GSLNRFIG
+549 AALNRFIG

-563 CGLKVISSIARFP
+563 CGLKVVSSIAHFP
-576 DALEVL
+576 DALEML
-582 SLEGAIE
+582 SLEGAMD
-589 SVLQT
+589 SVLHT
-594 LKMYPDD
+594 LQMYPDD
-601 QEIQR
+601 QEIQC

-614 LITKKNLILGI
+614 LITKKNLCLGTGHL
-625 ENPLAKIL
+625 LAKIL
-633 VSSLQRFKDIT
+633 VSSLQRFKDVA
-644 ELQTKF
+644 EVQTKGFQTILTILELSASFSKLLLNHSFDLVIFHQMSSNVEQKDQQF
-650 LSLCCK
+650 LNLCCK
-656 CFAKL
+656 CFAKV
-661 AMDDELKGVML
+661 AMDDDLKNVML

-686 LLLLGADANRAKE
+686 LLLLGADANQAKE
-699 GTSLICQVCE
+699 ATSLICQVCE
-709 KASSPKLVEL
+709 KGSSPKLVEL
-719 LLNSGSHEQD
+719 LLNSGSREQD
-729 VRKALAISIGKG
+729 VRKALTISIGKG
-741 DSQIISLLLKRLAL
+741 DSRIISLLLRRLAL
-755 DLANNS
+755 DVANNS

-770 KIEPSWL
+770 KVEPSWL
-777 GPLFPDKTCNSRKEI
+777 GPLFPDKASNVRKQT
-792 NIGSTLARMVL
+792 NIASTLARMVI
-803 RYQTKSSVAEG
+803 RYQMKSAVEEG
-814 AASGSNG
+814 TASGSNG
-821 DFSEQVLDKFD
+821 NFSEDVLHKFD
-832 QWTFIPESYV
+832 EWTLIPDCSM
-842 DSVFGQSDD
+842 DSVFAQSDD

-866 SSSISVG
+866 SNSISVG
-873 EFYRDPALQRCSP
+873 EFYRDLALQRCSP
-886 NLQSHSRSSKLPSHM
+886 NLQRHSNSLGPIFDHEDLLRRKRKILSSDDSLRSSKLQSHM
-901 RHSDSTSSLASER
+901 RHSESISSLASER

-933 SQKCCISGHLEHLAR
+933 SQKCCISGHLEHLEK
-948 LELHQNALTGFP
+948 LELHQNALTSFP
-960 QRLCEVLKCLTHL
+960 QQLCEILKSLTHL
-973 DLHSNKFTAF
+973 DLHSNKFTSF

-1006 IVLDPAVKCPT
+1006 VVLDPAVKCPT

-1032 ENLGDV
+1032 ENVADV
-1038 AEKLEQ
+1038 VERLEQ
-1044 LTLEGNKISGMCS
+1044 LILEGNKISGICS
-1057 PLSLK
+1057 PLRLK

-1070 KNNISSLSEDF
+1070 KNHISSLSENF

-1087 VESFSARMNSLAAM
+1087 VESFSARMNFLAAI

-1106 SMTNIKLSQNRFTCV
+1106 SMTSLKLSQNKFTCI

-1130 LRSLDMSSNEIKYLP
+1130 LRSLDMSSNDIQYLP
-1145 SPAHWKSLNL
+1145 GPAHWKSLNL

-1173 AHAWS
+1173 AYLWS

-1228 DLPLDELRLNFD
+1228 DLPLDELHLNFD

-1277 SGKTTLLQQLMKTKK
+1277 SGKTTLLQQLMKIKK
-1292 SDAEM
+1292 SDLGM

-1309 PIQIRGKRKKDL
+1309 PIQIRGKRKRDL

-1336 THPHFMTPRSLYL
+1336 THPHFMTQRALYL

-1380 ILVGTHLDVSDEKQR
+1380 ILVGTHSDVSDEKQR
-1395 KACISKINKELLNKR
+1395 KACISKITKELLNKR

-1471 KNVPIEFPVIDR
+1471 KNVPIEFPVIDQ

-1525 SNLYFV
+1525 SDLYFV
-1531 EPKWLCKVMAQ
+1531 EPKWLCKIMAQ
-1542 ILTEKVEGGPKYPKG
+1542 ILTVKVEGCPKHPKG
-1557 IISRRSV
+1557 IISRRDV
-1564 EKFLSKKKRFPK
+1564 EKFLSKKRRFPK
-1576 NYTQQYFK
+1576 NYMSQYFK

-1592 LPIGEEHLLVPSSLS
+1592 LPIGEEYLLVPSSLS

-1682 VESEVLDNHPESFLK
+1682 VGSEVIDNHPESFLK

-1706 CIILGQVVDHIDSLM
+1706 CILLGQVVDHIDSLM

-1748 FNDGEEHEKILLDD
+1748 FNDGEEHKKILLDD

-1774 NPDQPRLTLPIS
+1774 NPDQPRLTIPIS

-1797 PRNIMLNS
+1797 PRNIMLNND
-1805 EKLEFEQA
+1805 ELEFEQA

-1825 VYRATYEGDEVA
+1825 VYRAAYEGEEVA

-1857 CHHRHPSLVF
+1857 CHLHHPSLIS

-1873 RPRMLVMELAPKGSL
+1873 RPRMLVMELASKGSL
-1888 DRLLQQDTASLTR
+1888 DRLLQQDKASLTR

-2005 IAEGLKFPN
+2005 IVEGLKFPN

-2031 YGCAPWPMVEK
+2031 YGCVPWPMVEK
-2042 LIKSC
+2042 LIKKC

-2065 NSAELICLMR
+2065 NSAELTCLMR
-2075 HIPIPKSFT
+2075 HILLPKNVI
-2084 VECMVAA
+2084 VECMVATHH
-2091 NQSCK
+2091 NSR
-2096 NASIWLGCGPR
+2096 NASIWLGCGHTN
-2107 DRGQLSLLDLTT
+2107 RGQLSFLDLNT
-2119 ERLTSE
+2119 EEYTSE
-2125 EVTNS
+2125 EVADS
-2130 RILCLTLVHLPVEKE
+2130 RILCLALVHLPAEKE

-2155 ELLVINSEDG
+2155 TLLVINTEDE
-2165 KKMHTLEK
+2165 KKRHTLEK
-2173 MTDSVTCLHCNS
+2173 MTDSITCLYCNS
-2185 ISKQRFSYAAVSD
+2185 FPKQSKQKIFLLVGTADGNIAIFEDKTIKLKGAAPLKILNIGNVSTPLMCLSESTNSMERNIMWGGCGTKIFSFSNDFTIQKFIETRTNQLFSYAAFSD
-2198 SNIIAVVADRVL
+2198 SNIIAVVVDTAL
-2210 YIAKKNSPFVEVW
+2210 YVAKKNSPVVEVW

-2235 CAHFLKEEMV
+2235 CVHFLRELVK
-2245 EVNKESKHNMSYS
+2245 VNKEAKHKMSYS
-2258 GRVKTLCLQKNSAL
+2258 GRVKTLCLQKNTAL

-2279 YMLLLDLSTL
+2279 HILLLDLST
-2289 RLIRIIHDFC
+2289 RRVIRIIYNFC
-2299 DSVRVMMTAQIG
+2299 DSVRVMMTAQLG
-2311 TYNEVAESSSGEAS
+2311 SLKNVMLVLGYNWKS
-2325 TWDKGAYKAFNGRI
+2325 TEETQ
-2339 FSFESPCTYTFCRHC
+2339 SCL
-2354 VDSGDFNIEIK
+2354 
-2365 RNTDSEIEK
+2365 
-2374 ITVLIDNNDISISG
+2374 TV
-2388 DTILVNGESVQI
+2388 
-2400 PYNNKLIHIKKHG
+2400 
-2413 EYNVLNSRR
+2413 
-2422 GILSLMWDKNNKLSL
+2422 W
-2437 TLHKQY
+2437 
-2443 PTCGLCGNFN
+2443 
-2453 TTPGEDINEHIAKSK
+2453 DINLPHE
-2468 IAGDCPEATSKTYQT
+2468 
-2483 CEDGVE
+2483 V
-2489 YCNKIIGTYFEE
+2489 
-2501 CGKVSALSSD
+2501 
-2511 YKKVCIDEYCQ
+2511 Q
-2522 NRDKA
+2522 N
-2527 STCDTYSE
+2527 
-2535 LSRLCA
+2535 
-2541 SDGPGTY
+2541 
-2548 ESWRNDSDV
+2548 
-2557 VCEKPQCPE
+2557 
-2566 QHIYKECGPSNPA
+2566 
-2579 TCSNV
+2579 
-2584 APFQDSECVSGCTCP
+2584 
-2599 EDKIQIF
+2599 
-2606 KASLSYFQVETYSHV
+2606 
-2621 KMQVQTDPVMQ
+2621 
-2632 LYVSMPPNQFTDTV
+2632 
-2646 GLCGSYNN
+2646 
-2654 RAEDDFMSSQ
+2654 
-2664 NILEKSSQAFA
+2664 LEKHI
-2675 DSWEMMSCPKGNP
+2675 E
-2688 TSCISIDAENCS
+2688 
-2700 GGAEYVDCSDPKA
+2700 
-2713 QRRVDSTCSTRNIPN
+2713 
-2728 FEDQN
+2728 
-2733 VILQDGKV
+2733 
-2741 TAIKTT
+2741 
-2747 ESKECEL
+2747 
-2754 NGNAYTVHTVGLYLI
+2754 
-2769 LKFVSGITVIWD
+2769 
-2781 KNTRMTVILEPYWNG
+2781 
-2796 KVCGLCGNS
+2796 
-2805 NGDLKDDFTTRYSSV
+2805 
-2820 ATGALEFG
+2820 
-2828 NSWKT
+2828 
-2833 SQECS
+2833 
-2838 DTVTQTFPCDSN
+2838 
-2850 PYCKAW
+2850 
-2856 AVRKCEIIRDS
+2856 VRKE
-2867 TFRECHSKVDPSTY
+2867 
-2881 YDACIEEACA
+2881 
-2891 CDMEGKYLGFCTAVA
+2891 L
-2906 MYAEACSAVGV
+2906 AE
-2917 CVAWRKPDL
+2917 K
-2926 CRCYAKCPES
+2926 
-2936 APYLDENTMKC
+2936 M
-2947 VRLSECSCF
+2947 
-2956 YNDVIPA
+2956 
-2963 GPENKI
+2963 
-2969 LPELIEEATTTRGG
+2969 
-2983 AGITGDG
+2983 
-2990 FRAAGTTVSSESEVT
+2990 
-3005 GKKTE
+3005 
-3010 ATTSLGESETT
+3010 
-3021 TVGVETGSTTLSPGA
+3021 
-3036 SSSSQKT
+3036 
-3043 KPGTSVTPGSPGAGS
+3043 
-3058 ETEAMTSTKGSGTT
+3058 
-3072 QAGLVGETTTSTEGR
+3072 R
-3087 GTSGSGFRTGE
+3087 GTSAE
-3098 EEFPPLGFT
+3098 
-3107 INDGS
+3107 
-3112 S
+3112 